1 MIPFIFLP
9 RILLLLRMIHRFLG
23 LLFLFLASFSVA
35 FSQQSNSAAL
45 IKLKIDKLGTLGTAL
60 YFAAHPDDENTRLIA
75 YLANDRKYRTAYLS
89 LTRGDGGQNLLGT
102 EQGIELG
109 LIRTQELLAARA
121 IDKGEQYFSAA
132 YDFGFSKTHDE
143 TFSFWKKE
151 DILREAVY
159 LIRKLQPDVII
170 NRFPPDS
177 RGGHGHH
184 QASAMLAKEAYEAAA
199 DPKRFPEQLKDL
211 KPWKAKRIVWN
222 TANFGGM
229 NNTSEEQ
236 LKVVLNDYNPLMGY
250 SYGEIS
256 AMSRSEHK
264 SQGFGS
270 ASNRGKTTEYF
281 DHVAGEKAT
290 QDLFDGV
297 NTTWERLAEPVK
309 PIEAKI
315 QEIQKAYDLNHPE
328 NSIKSLVELHKL
340 VKALK
345 PSVYRDKKIQDIEDI
360 ILSCAGLVAE
370 SIASKPNFVVDQEF
384 PVNNEIIKRAS
395 NIEVKLIA
403 IDDKQIGDVLP
414 ANETKKFEA
423 QKSINHWTQPYW
435 LEKPNSLGKFDI
447 EDQDFGFPENQNN
460 PSTKFKLE
468 VAGLPITFEKP
479 VEYRYVDPVRGE
491 IHQPVSISPVL
502 TASISS
508 SQALLK
514 TGEKKTISLII
525 KNNSDQNQKAQLS
538 FKQTDGLTISPN
550 QESFE
555 IPANETSVKTF
566 EISNPKN
573 SASSEIQPLL
583 NAEPIH
589 SFKKISYQHIP
600 DITWFPLV
608 NLKVKALEINN
619 PLKKIGYIHGAG
631 DLVPS
636 ALENIGVQVDLLNS
650 DLLAS
655 TNLKQYDAI
664 IVGIRAY
671 NVSHNANQ
679 WLPVL
684 FDYVE
689 QGGTVLAQYNVNSRM
704 STNKFGPY
712 PFEINRDRV
721 TEEDA
726 KVTFTEENDPILNY
740 PNKITM
746 KDFEGWVQ
754 ERGLYFASNIAP
766 EYRTPLSMA
775 DKNEK
780 QNKGSLLVA
789 NYGKGKFVY
798 TSLAFFRQLPAGV
811 PGAIRLFV
819 NLLAKNEKN

>member
-1 MIPFIFLP
+1 
-9 RILLLLRMIHRFLG
+9 MIHRFLG
-23 LLFLFLASFSVA
+23 LFFLILSSFSIA
-35 FSQQSNSAAL
+35 LAQQGNSASL

-109 LIRTQELLAARA
+109 LIRTQELLAARG

-159 LIRKLQPDVII
+159 MIRKLQPDVII

-184 QASAMLAKEAYEAAA
+184 QASAILAKEAYEAAA
-199 DPKRFPEQLKDL
+199 DPNRFPEQLKEL
-211 KPWKAKRIVWN
+211 KPWKAKRLVWN

-229 NNTSEEQ
+229 NNTSDEQ
-236 LKVVLNDYNPLMGY
+236 LKVVLNDYNPLLGY

-256 AMSRSEHK
+256 AMSRSQHK

-270 ASNRGKTTEYF
+270 AANRGKTTEYF
-281 DHVAGEKAT
+281 DHVAGEKAN
-290 QDLFDGV
+290 QDLFDGI
-297 NTTWERLAEPVK
+297 NTSWERLGEPVK
-309 PIEAKI
+309 NIETKI
-315 QEIQKAYDLNHPE
+315 QTIQNSFDINHPE
-328 NSIKSLVELHKL
+328 KSIKDLVALHAM

-345 PSVYRDKKIQDIEDI
+345 PSVYRDKKIKDIEDI
-360 ILSCAGLVAE
+360 ILSSAGIVAE
-370 SIASKPNFVVDQEF
+370 SIAAKPNYVVNQTF
-384 PVNNEIIKRAS
+384 PVNNEIIKRAADVS
-395 NIEVKLIA
+395 VKLIS
-403 IDDKQIGDVLP
+403 IDGKQLAEALP
-414 ANETKKFEA
+414 ANETKKYPSEKKIA
-423 QKSINHWTQPYW
+423 HWTQPYW

-447 EDQDFGFPENQNN
+447 EDSNFGNPENTDN
-460 PSTKFKLE
+460 PHTSFVIE
-468 VAGLPITFEKP
+468 VDGLAISIDKP
-479 VEYRYVDPVRGE
+479 VEYRFVDPVQGE
-491 IHQPVSISPVL
+491 IYQPISISPAL
-502 TASISS
+502 TATISS
-508 SQALLK
+508 SQALLQ
-514 TGEKKTISLII
+514 TGDKKTISLTIT
-525 KNNSDQNQKAQLS
+525 NNSDQAQKAELS
-538 FKQTDGLTISPN
+538 FKQSDGLNISPK
-550 QESFE
+550 EAALD
-555 IPANETSVKTF
+555 IPEHGIVVKTF

-573 SASSEIQPLL
+573 TASSEIQPLL
-583 NAEPIH
+583 NGEPVYG
-589 SFKKISYQHIP
+589 FKRIAYQHIP
-600 DITWFPLV
+600 DITWFPAI

-631 DLVPS
+631 DLVPT
-636 ALENIGVQVDLLNS
+636 ALENIGIQVDLLNS

-664 IVGIRAY
+664 IIGIRAY
-671 NVSHNANQ
+671 NVSPNANQ
-679 WLPVL
+679 WLPIL
-684 FDYVE
+684 LNYAE

-712 PFEINRDRV
+712 PFEINRERV

-726 KVTFTEENDPILNY
+726 KVTFTDPNDPILNY
-740 PNKITM
+740 PNKITD

-754 ERGLYFASNIAP
+754 ERGLYFATNISS

-775 DKNEK
+775 DKNEE

-798 TSLAFFRQLPAGV
+798 APLAFFRQLPAGV
-811 PGAIRLFV
+811 PGATRLFV

>member
-1 MIPFIFLP
+1 
-9 RILLLLRMIHRFLG
+9 MIHRFLG
-23 LLFLFLASFSVA
+23 LFFLILSSFTIALA
-35 FSQQSNSAAL
+35 QQGNSASL

-159 LIRKLQPDVII
+159 MIRKLQPDVII

-184 QASAMLAKEAYEAAA
+184 QASAILAKEAYEAAA
-199 DPKRFPEQLKDL
+199 DPNRFPEQLKDL
-211 KPWKAKRIVWN
+211 KPWKAKRLVWN

-229 NNTSEEQ
+229 NNTSDEQ
-236 LKVVLNDYNPLMGY
+236 LKVVLNDYNPLLGY

-256 AMSRSEHK
+256 AMSRSQHK

-270 ASNRGKTTEYF
+270 AANRGKTTEYF
-281 DHVAGEKAT
+281 DHVAGEKAN
-290 QDLFDGV
+290 QDLFDGI
-297 NTTWERLAEPVK
+297 NTSWERLGEPVK
-309 PIEAKI
+309 NIETKI
-315 QEIQKAYDLNHPE
+315 QTIQNSFDINHPE
-328 NSIKSLVELHKL
+328 KSIKDLVALHAM

-345 PSVYRDKKIQDIEDI
+345 PSVYRDKKIKDIEDI
-360 ILSCAGLVAE
+360 ILSSAGIVAE
-370 SIASKPNFVVDQEF
+370 SIAARPNYVVNQTF
-384 PVNNEIIKRAS
+384 PVNNEIIKRAADVS
-395 NIEVKLIA
+395 VKLIS
-403 IDDKQIGDVLP
+403 IDGKQLAEALP
-414 ANETKKFEA
+414 ANETKKYPSEKKIA
-423 QKSINHWTQPYW
+423 HWTQPYW

-447 EDQDFGFPENQNN
+447 EDSNFGNPENTDN
-460 PSTKFKLE
+460 PQTSFVIE
-468 VAGLPITFEKP
+468 VDGLTISIDKP
-479 VEYRYVDPVRGE
+479 VEYRFVDPVQGE
-491 IHQPVSISPVL
+491 IYQPVSISPAL
-502 TASISS
+502 TATISS
-508 SQALLK
+508 SQALLQ
-514 TGEKKTISLII
+514 TGDKKTISLTIT
-525 KNNSDQNQKAQLS
+525 NNSDQAQKAELS
-538 FKQTDGLTISPN
+538 FKQSDGLNISPK
-550 QESFE
+550 EAALD
-555 IPANETSVKTF
+555 IPEHGIVVKTF

-573 SASSEIQPLL
+573 TASSEIQPLL
-583 NAEPIH
+583 NGEPVYG
-589 SFKKISYQHIP
+589 FKRITYQHIL
-600 DITWFPLV
+600 DITWFPAI

-631 DLVPS
+631 DLVPT
-636 ALENIGVQVDLLNS
+636 ALENIGIQVDLLNS

-664 IVGIRAY
+664 IIGIRAY
-671 NVSHNANQ
+671 NVSPNANQ
-679 WLPVL
+679 WLPIL
-684 FDYVE
+684 LNYAE

-704 STNKFGPY
+704 STNKYGPY
-712 PFEINRDRV
+712 PFEINRERV

-726 KVTFTEENDPILNY
+726 KVTFTDPNDPILNY
-740 PNKITM
+740 PNKITD

-754 ERGLYFASNIAP
+754 ERGLYFATNISP

-775 DKNEK
+775 DKNEE

-798 TSLAFFRQLPAGV
+798 APLAFFRQLPAGV
-811 PGAIRLFV
+811 PGATRLFV

>member
-1 MIPFIFLP
+1 
-9 RILLLLRMIHRFLG
+9 MIHRFLG
-23 LLFLFLASFSVA
+23 LIFLFLSSFSVA
-35 FSQQSNSAAL
+35 FAQQSNSASL

-109 LIRTQELLAARA
+109 LIRTQELLAARD

-132 YDFGFSKTHDE
+132 YDFGFSKTHEE

-159 LIRKLQPDVII
+159 MIRKLQPDVII

-184 QASAMLAKEAYEAAA
+184 QASAILAKEAYEAAA
-199 DPKRFPEQLKDL
+199 DPNRFPEQLKEL

-229 NNTSEEQ
+229 NNTSDEQ
-236 LKVVLNDYNPLMGY
+236 LKVVLNDYNPLLGY

-256 AMSRSEHK
+256 AMSRSQHK
-264 SQGFGS
+264 SQGFGA

-290 QDLFDGV
+290 KDLFEGI
-297 NTTWERLAEPVK
+297 NTSWERLGEPVK
-309 PIEAKI
+309 NIETKI
-315 QEIQKAYDLNHPE
+315 QSIQNAFNINHPE
-328 NSIKSLVELHKL
+328 KSIQELVALHQL

-345 PSVYRDKKIQDIEDI
+345 PSVYRDQKIKDIEDI
-360 ILSCAGLVAE
+360 ILSCAGIVAE
-370 SIASKPNFVVDQEF
+370 SIASKPNYVVNQTF
-384 PVNNEIIKRAS
+384 SVNNEIIKRAADV
-395 NIEVKLIA
+395 EVKLIS
-403 IDDKQIGDVLP
+403 IDGKQLEEALP
-414 ANETKKFEA
+414 ANETKKYASE
-423 QKSINHWTQPYW
+423 KKVDHWTQPYW

-447 EDQDFGFPENQNN
+447 EDRNFGNPENTNN
-460 PSTKFKLE
+460 PQTKFVIE
-468 VAGLPITFEKP
+468 VDGLAITVDKP
-479 VEYRYVDPVRGE
+479 VEYRYVDPVQGE
-491 IHQPVSISPVL
+491 IYQPVSISPVL
-502 TASISS
+502 TAAISS
-508 SQALLK
+508 SQALLQ
-514 TGEKKTISLII
+514 TGDKKTISLTIS
-525 KNNSDQNQKAQLS
+525 NNSEQPQKAELS
-538 FKQTDGLTISPN
+538 FKQSDGLNIVPN
-550 QESFE
+550 KASID
-555 IPANETSVKTF
+555 IPEHGLVVKTF

-573 SASSEIQPLL
+573 TASSEVQPLL
-583 NAEPIH
+583 NGEPIYG
-589 SFKKISYQHIP
+589 FKKIAYQHIP
-600 DITWFPLV
+600 DITWFPAI

-631 DLVPS
+631 DLVPL
-636 ALENIGVQVDLLNS
+636 ALENIGIQVDLLNS

-671 NVSHNANQ
+671 NVSPNTNQ
-679 WLPVL
+679 WLPIL
-684 FDYVE
+684 LDYAE

-704 STNKFGPY
+704 STSKLGPY
-712 PFEINRDRV
+712 PFEINRERV

-726 KVTFTEENDPILNY
+726 KVTFTDPNDPILNY
-740 PNKITM
+740 PNKITD

-754 ERGLYFASNIAP
+754 ERGLYFATNISP

-775 DKNEK
+775 DKNEE

-798 TSLAFFRQLPAGV
+798 APLAFFRQLPAGV
-811 PGAIRLFV
+811 PGATRLFV

>member
-1 MIPFIFLP
+1 
-9 RILLLLRMIHRFLG
+9 MIHRFLG
-23 LLFLFLASFSVA
+23 LFFLILSSFSIA
-35 FSQQSNSAAL
+35 LAQQGNSASL

-109 LIRTQELLAARA
+109 LIRTQELLAARS

-159 LIRKLQPDVII
+159 MIRKLQPDVII

-184 QASAMLAKEAYEAAA
+184 QASAILAKEAYEAAA
-199 DPKRFPEQLKDL
+199 DPNRFPEQLKDL
-211 KPWKAKRIVWN
+211 KPWKAKRLVWN

-229 NNTSEEQ
+229 NNTSDEQ
-236 LKVVLNDYNPLMGY
+236 LKVVLNDYNPLLGY

-256 AMSRSEHK
+256 AMSRSQHK

-270 ASNRGKTTEYF
+270 AANRGKTTEYF
-281 DHVAGEKAT
+281 DHVAGEKAN
-290 QDLFDGV
+290 QDLFDGI
-297 NTTWERLAEPVK
+297 NTSWERLGEPVK
-309 PIEAKI
+309 NIETKI
-315 QEIQKAYDLNHPE
+315 QTIQNSFDINHPE
-328 NSIKSLVELHKL
+328 KSIKDLVALHAM

-345 PSVYRDKKIQDIEDI
+345 PSVYRDRKIKDIEDI
-360 ILSCAGLVAE
+360 ILSSAGIVAE
-370 SIASKPNFVVDQEF
+370 SIAAKPNYVVNQTF
-384 PVNNEIIKRAS
+384 PVSNEIIKRAADVS
-395 NIEVKLIA
+395 VKLIS
-403 IDDKQIGDVLP
+403 IDGKQLAEALP
-414 ANETKKFEA
+414 ANETKKYPSE
-423 QKSINHWTQPYW
+423 KKIEHWTQPYW

-447 EDQDFGFPENQNN
+447 EDSNFGNPENTDN
-460 PSTKFKLE
+460 PQTAFVIE
-468 VAGLPITFEKP
+468 VDGLAISIDKP
-479 VEYRYVDPVRGE
+479 VEYRFVDPVQGE
-491 IHQPVSISPVL
+491 IYQPVSISLAL
-502 TASISS
+502 TATISS
-508 SQALLK
+508 SQALLQ
-514 TGEKKTISLII
+514 TGDKKTISLTIT
-525 KNNSDQNQKAQLS
+525 NNSDQAQRAELS
-538 FKQTDGLTISPN
+538 FKQSDGLNISPK
-550 QESFE
+550 EAALD
-555 IPANETSVKTF
+555 IPEHGIVVKTF

-573 SASSEIQPLL
+573 TASSEIQPLL
-583 NAEPIH
+583 NGEPVYG
-589 SFKKISYQHIP
+589 FKRIAYQHIP
-600 DITWFPLV
+600 DITWFPAI

-631 DLVPS
+631 DLVPT
-636 ALENIGVQVDLLNS
+636 ALENIGIQVDLLNS

-664 IVGIRAY
+664 IIGIRAY
-671 NVSHNANQ
+671 NVSPNANQ
-679 WLPVL
+679 WLPIL
-684 FDYVE
+684 LNYAE

-712 PFEINRDRV
+712 PFEINRERV

-726 KVTFTEENDPILNY
+726 KVTFTDPNDPILNY
-740 PNKITM
+740 PNKITDR
-746 KDFEGWVQ
+746 DFEGWVQ
-754 ERGLYFASNIAP
+754 ERGLYFATNISP

-775 DKNEK
+775 DKNQE

-798 TSLAFFRQLPAGV
+798 APLAFFRQLPAGV
-811 PGAIRLFV
+811 PGATRLFV

>member
-1 MIPFIFLP
+1 
-9 RILLLLRMIHRFLG
+9 MIHRFLG
-23 LLFLFLASFSVA
+23 LFFLILSSFSIA
-35 FSQQSNSAAL
+35 LAQQGNSASL

-159 LIRKLQPDVII
+159 MIRKLQPDVII

-184 QASAMLAKEAYEAAA
+184 QASAILAKEAYEAAA
-199 DPKRFPEQLKDL
+199 DPNRFPEQLKDL
-211 KPWKAKRIVWN
+211 MPWKAKRLVWN

-229 NNTSEEQ
+229 NNTSDEQ
-236 LKVVLNDYNPLMGY
+236 LKVVFNDYNPLLGY

-256 AMSRSEHK
+256 AMSRSQHK

-270 ASNRGKTTEYF
+270 AANRGKTTEYF
-281 DHVAGEKAT
+281 DHVAGEKAN
-290 QDLFDGV
+290 QDLFDGI
-297 NTTWERLAEPVK
+297 NTSWERLGEPVK
-309 PIEAKI
+309 NIETKI
-315 QEIQKAYDLNHPE
+315 QTIQNSFDINHPE
-328 NSIKSLVELHKL
+328 KSIKDLVALHAM

-345 PSVYRDKKIQDIEDI
+345 PSVYRDKKIKDIEDI
-360 ILSCAGLVAE
+360 ILSSAGIVAE
-370 SIASKPNFVVDQEF
+370 SIAAKPNYVVNQTF
-384 PVNNEIIKRAS
+384 PVNNEIIKRAADVS
-395 NIEVKLIA
+395 VKLIS
-403 IDDKQIGDVLP
+403 IDGKQLAEALP
-414 ANETKKFEA
+414 ANETKKYPSEKKIA
-423 QKSINHWTQPYW
+423 HWTQPYW

-447 EDQDFGFPENQNN
+447 EDSNFGNPENTDN
-460 PSTKFKLE
+460 PQTEFVIE
-468 VAGLPITFEKP
+468 VDGLAISIDKP
-479 VEYRYVDPVRGE
+479 VEYRFVDPVQGE
-491 IHQPVSISPVL
+491 IYQPISISPAL
-502 TASISS
+502 TATISS
-508 SQALLK
+508 SQALLQ
-514 TGEKKTISLII
+514 TGDKKTISLTIT
-525 KNNSDQNQKAQLS
+525 NNSDQAQKAELS
-538 FKQTDGLTISPN
+538 FKQSDGLNISPK
-550 QESFE
+550 EAALD
-555 IPANETSVKTF
+555 IPEHGIVVKTF

-573 SASSEIQPLL
+573 TASSEIQPLL
-583 NAEPIH
+583 NGEPVYG
-589 SFKKISYQHIP
+589 FKRIAYQHIP
-600 DITWFPLV
+600 DITWFPAI

-631 DLVPS
+631 DLVPT
-636 ALENIGVQVDLLNS
+636 ALENIGIQVDLLNS

-664 IVGIRAY
+664 IIGIRAY
-671 NVSHNANQ
+671 NVSPNANQ
-679 WLPVL
+679 WLPIL
-684 FDYVE
+684 LNYAE

-712 PFEINRDRV
+712 PFEINRERV

-726 KVTFTEENDPILNY
+726 KVTFTDPNDPILNY
-740 PNKITM
+740 PNKITD

-754 ERGLYFASNIAP
+754 ERGLYFATNISP

-775 DKNEK
+775 DKNEE

-798 TSLAFFRQLPAGV
+798 APLAFFRQLPAGV
-811 PGAIRLFV
+811 PGATRLFV

>member
-1 MIPFIFLP
+1 
-9 RILLLLRMIHRFLG
+9 MIHRFLG
-23 LLFLFLASFSVA
+23 LFFLILSSFSIA
-35 FSQQSNSAAL
+35 LAQQGNSASL

-109 LIRTQELLAARA
+109 LIRTQELLAARS

-159 LIRKLQPDVII
+159 MIRKLQPDVII

-184 QASAMLAKEAYEAAA
+184 QASAILAKEAYEAAA
-199 DPKRFPEQLKDL
+199 DPNRFPEQLKEL
-211 KPWKAKRIVWN
+211 KPWKAKRLVWN

-229 NNTSEEQ
+229 NNTSDEQ
-236 LKVVLNDYNPLMGY
+236 LKVVLNDYNPLLGY

-256 AMSRSEHK
+256 AMSRSQHK

-270 ASNRGKTTEYF
+270 AANRGKTTEYF
-281 DHVAGEKAT
+281 DHVAGEKAN
-290 QDLFDGV
+290 QDLFDGI
-297 NTTWERLAEPVK
+297 NTSWERLGEPVK
-309 PIEAKI
+309 NIETKI
-315 QEIQKAYDLNHPE
+315 QTIQNSFDINHPE
-328 NSIKSLVELHKL
+328 KSIKDLVALHAM

-345 PSVYRDKKIQDIEDI
+345 PSVYRDRKIKDIEDI
-360 ILSCAGLVAE
+360 ILSSAGIVAE
-370 SIASKPNFVVDQEF
+370 SIAAKPNYVVNQTF
-384 PVNNEIIKRAS
+384 PVNNEIIKRAADVS
-395 NIEVKLIA
+395 VKLIS
-403 IDDKQIGDVLP
+403 IDGKQLAEALP
-414 ANETKKFEA
+414 ANETKKYPSEKKIA
-423 QKSINHWTQPYW
+423 HWTQPYW

-447 EDQDFGFPENQNN
+447 EDSNFGNPENTDN
-460 PSTKFKLE
+460 PHTSFVIE
-468 VAGLPITFEKP
+468 VDGLAISIDKP
-479 VEYRYVDPVRGE
+479 VEYRFVDPVQGE
-491 IHQPVSISPVL
+491 IYQPISISPAL
-502 TASISS
+502 TATISS
-508 SQALLK
+508 SQALLQ
-514 TGEKKTISLII
+514 TGDKKTISLAIT
-525 KNNSDQNQKAQLS
+525 NNSDQAQKAELS
-538 FKQTDGLTISPN
+538 FKQSDGLNISPK
-550 QESFE
+550 EAALD
-555 IPANETSVKTF
+555 IPEHGIVVKTF

-573 SASSEIQPLL
+573 TASSEIQPLL
-583 NAEPIH
+583 NGEPVYG
-589 SFKKISYQHIP
+589 FKRIAYQHIP
-600 DITWFPLV
+600 DITWFPAI

-631 DLVPS
+631 DLVPT
-636 ALENIGVQVDLLNS
+636 ALENIGIQVDLLNS

-664 IVGIRAY
+664 IIGIRAY
-671 NVSHNANQ
+671 NVSPNANQ
-679 WLPVL
+679 WLPIL
-684 FDYVE
+684 LNYAE

-712 PFEINRDRV
+712 PFEINRERV

-726 KVTFTEENDPILNY
+726 KVTFTDPNDPILNY
-740 PNKITM
+740 PNKITDR
-746 KDFEGWVQ
+746 DFEGWVQ
-754 ERGLYFASNIAP
+754 ERGLYFATNISP

-775 DKNEK
+775 DKNEE

-798 TSLAFFRQLPAGV
+798 APLAFFRQLPAGV
-811 PGAIRLFV
+811 PGATRLFV

>member
-1 MIPFIFLP
+1 
-9 RILLLLRMIHRFLG
+9 MIHRFLG
-23 LLFLFLASFSVA
+23 LFFLILSSFSIA
-35 FSQQSNSAAL
+35 LAQQGNSASL

-109 LIRTQELLAARA
+109 LIRTQELLAARS

-159 LIRKLQPDVII
+159 MIRKLQPDVII

-184 QASAMLAKEAYEAAA
+184 QASAILAKEAYEAAA
-199 DPKRFPEQLKDL
+199 DPNRFPEQLKEL
-211 KPWKAKRIVWN
+211 KPWKAKRLVWN

-229 NNTSEEQ
+229 NNTSDEQ
-236 LKVVLNDYNPLMGY
+236 LKVVLNDYNPLLGY

-256 AMSRSEHK
+256 AMSRSQHK

-270 ASNRGKTTEYF
+270 AANRGKTTEYF
-281 DHVAGEKAT
+281 DHVAGEKAN
-290 QDLFDGV
+290 QDLFDGI
-297 NTTWERLAEPVK
+297 NTSWERLGEPVK
-309 PIEAKI
+309 NIETKI
-315 QEIQKAYDLNHPE
+315 QTIQNSFDINHPE
-328 NSIKSLVELHKL
+328 KSIKDLVALHAM

-345 PSVYRDKKIQDIEDI
+345 PSVYRDRKIKDIEDI
-360 ILSCAGLVAE
+360 ILSSAGIVAE
-370 SIASKPNFVVDQEF
+370 SIAAKPNYVVNQTF
-384 PVNNEIIKRAS
+384 PVSNEIIKIAADVS
-395 NIEVKLIA
+395 VKLVS
-403 IDDKQIGDVLP
+403 IDGKQLAEALP
-414 ANETKKFEA
+414 ANETKKYPSEKKIA
-423 QKSINHWTQPYW
+423 HWTQPYW

-447 EDQDFGFPENQNN
+447 EDSNFGNPENTDN
-460 PSTKFKLE
+460 PHTSFVIE
-468 VAGLPITFEKP
+468 VDGLAISIDKP
-479 VEYRYVDPVRGE
+479 VEYRFVDPVQGE
-491 IHQPVSISPVL
+491 IYQPVSISPAL
-502 TASISS
+502 TATISS
-508 SQALLK
+508 SQALLQ
-514 TGEKKTISLII
+514 TGDKKTISLTIT
-525 KNNSDQNQKAQLS
+525 NNSDQAQKAELS
-538 FKQTDGLTISPN
+538 FKQSDGLNISPK
-550 QESFE
+550 EAALD
-555 IPANETSVKTF
+555 IPEHGIVVKTF

-573 SASSEIQPLL
+573 TASSEIQPLL
-583 NAEPIH
+583 NGEPVYG
-589 SFKKISYQHIP
+589 FKRIAYQHIP
-600 DITWFPLV
+600 DITWFPAI

-631 DLVPS
+631 DLVPT
-636 ALENIGVQVDLLNS
+636 ALENIGIQVDLLNS

-664 IVGIRAY
+664 IIGIRAY
-671 NVSHNANQ
+671 NVSPNANQ
-679 WLPVL
+679 WLPIL
-684 FDYVE
+684 LNYAE

-712 PFEINRDRV
+712 PFEINRERV

-726 KVTFTEENDPILNY
+726 KVTFTDPNDPILNY
-740 PNKITM
+740 PNKITDR
-746 KDFEGWVQ
+746 DFEGWVQ
-754 ERGLYFASNIAP
+754 ERGLYFATNISP

-775 DKNEK
+775 DKNEE

-798 TSLAFFRQLPAGV
+798 APLAFFRQLPAGV
-811 PGAIRLFV
+811 PGATRLFV

>member
-1 MIPFIFLP
+1 
-9 RILLLLRMIHRFLG
+9 MIHRFLG
-23 LLFLFLASFSVA
+23 LFFLILSSFSIVLA
-35 FSQQSNSAAL
+35 QQGNSASL

-159 LIRKLQPDVII
+159 MIRKLQPDVII

-184 QASAMLAKEAYEAAA
+184 QASAILAKEAYEAAA
-199 DPKRFPEQLKDL
+199 DPNRFPEQLKEL
-211 KPWKAKRIVWN
+211 KPWKAKRLVWN

-229 NNTSEEQ
+229 NNTSDEQ
-236 LKVVLNDYNPLMGY
+236 LKVVLNDYNPLLGY

-256 AMSRSEHK
+256 AMSRSQHK

-270 ASNRGKTTEYF
+270 AANRGKTTEYF
-281 DHVAGEKAT
+281 DHVAGEKAN
-290 QDLFDGV
+290 QDLFDGI
-297 NTTWERLAEPVK
+297 NTSWERLGEPVK
-309 PIEAKI
+309 NIETKI
-315 QEIQKAYDLNHPE
+315 QTIQNSFDINHPE
-328 NSIKSLVELHKL
+328 KSIKDLVALHAM

-345 PSVYRDKKIQDIEDI
+345 PSVYRDKKIKDIEDI
-360 ILSCAGLVAE
+360 ILSSAGIVAE
-370 SIASKPNFVVDQEF
+370 SIAAKPNYVVNQTF
-384 PVNNEIIKRAS
+384 PVNNEIIKRAADVS
-395 NIEVKLIA
+395 VKLIS
-403 IDDKQIGDVLP
+403 IDGKQLAEALP
-414 ANETKKFEA
+414 ANETKKYPSEKKIA
-423 QKSINHWTQPYW
+423 HWTQPYW

-447 EDQDFGFPENQNN
+447 EDSNFGNPENTDN
-460 PSTKFKLE
+460 PHTSFVIE
-468 VAGLPITFEKP
+468 VDGLAISIDKP
-479 VEYRYVDPVRGE
+479 VEYRFVDPVQGE
-491 IHQPVSISPVL
+491 IYQPVSISPAL
-502 TASISS
+502 TATISS
-508 SQALLK
+508 SQALLQ
-514 TGEKKTISLII
+514 TGDKKTISLTIT
-525 KNNSDQNQKAQLS
+525 NNSDQAQKAELS
-538 FKQTDGLTISPN
+538 FKQSDGLNISPK
-550 QESFE
+550 EAALD
-555 IPANETSVKTF
+555 IPEHGIVVKTF

-573 SASSEIQPLL
+573 TASSEIQPLL
-583 NAEPIH
+583 NGEPVYG
-589 SFKKISYQHIP
+589 FKRIAYQHIP
-600 DITWFPLV
+600 DITWFPAI

-631 DLVPS
+631 DLVPT
-636 ALENIGVQVDLLNS
+636 ALENIGIQVDLLNS

-664 IVGIRAY
+664 IIGIRAY
-671 NVSHNANQ
+671 NVSPNANQ
-679 WLPVL
+679 WLPIL
-684 FDYVE
+684 LNYAE

-712 PFEINRDRV
+712 PFEINRERV

-726 KVTFTEENDPILNY
+726 KVTFTDPNDPILNY
-740 PNKITM
+740 PNKITD

-754 ERGLYFASNIAP
+754 ERGLYFATNISP

-775 DKNEK
+775 DKNEE

-798 TSLAFFRQLPAGV
+798 APLAFFRQLPAGV
-811 PGAIRLFV
+811 PGATRLFV

>member
-1 MIPFIFLP
+1 
-9 RILLLLRMIHRFLG
+9 MIHRFLG
-23 LLFLFLASFSVA
+23 LFFLILSSFSIA
-35 FSQQSNSAAL
+35 LAQQGNSASL

-109 LIRTQELLAARA
+109 LIRTQELLAARS

-159 LIRKLQPDVII
+159 MIRKLQPDVII

-184 QASAMLAKEAYEAAA
+184 QASAILAKEAYEAAA
-199 DPKRFPEQLKDL
+199 DPNRFPEQLKDL
-211 KPWKAKRIVWN
+211 KPWKAKRLVWN

-229 NNTSEEQ
+229 NNTSDEQ
-236 LKVVLNDYNPLMGY
+236 LKVVLNDYNPLLGY

-256 AMSRSEHK
+256 AMSRSQHK

-270 ASNRGKTTEYF
+270 AANRGKTTEYF
-281 DHVAGEKAT
+281 DHVAGEKAN
-290 QDLFDGV
+290 QDLFDGI
-297 NTTWERLAEPVK
+297 NTSWERLGEPVK
-309 PIEAKI
+309 NIETKI
-315 QEIQKAYDLNHPE
+315 QTIQNSFDINHPE
-328 NSIKSLVELHKL
+328 KSIKDLVALHAM

-345 PSVYRDKKIQDIEDI
+345 PSVYRDRKIKDIEDI
-360 ILSCAGLVAE
+360 ILSSAGIVAE
-370 SIASKPNFVVDQEF
+370 SIAAKPNYVVNQTF
-384 PVNNEIIKRAS
+384 PVNNEIIKRAADVS
-395 NIEVKLIA
+395 VKLIS
-403 IDDKQIGDVLP
+403 IDGKQLAEALP
-414 ANETKKFEA
+414 ANETKKYPSEKKIA
-423 QKSINHWTQPYW
+423 HWTQPYW

-447 EDQDFGFPENQNN
+447 EDSNFGNPENTDN
-460 PSTKFKLE
+460 PHTSFVIE
-468 VAGLPITFEKP
+468 VDGLAISIDKP
-479 VEYRYVDPVRGE
+479 VEYRFVDPVQGE
-491 IHQPVSISPVL
+491 IYQPISISPAL
-502 TASISS
+502 TATISS
-508 SQALLK
+508 SQALLQ
-514 TGEKKTISLII
+514 TGDKKTISLTIT
-525 KNNSDQNQKAQLS
+525 NNSDQAQKAELS
-538 FKQTDGLTISPN
+538 FKQSDGLNISPK
-550 QESFE
+550 EASLD
-555 IPANETSVKTF
+555 IPEHGIVVKTF

-573 SASSEIQPLL
+573 TASSEIQPLL
-583 NAEPIH
+583 NGDPVYG
-589 SFKKISYQHIP
+589 FKRIAYQHIP
-600 DITWFPLV
+600 DITWFPAI

-631 DLVPS
+631 DLVPT
-636 ALENIGVQVDLLNS
+636 ALENIGIQVDLLNS

-664 IVGIRAY
+664 IIGIRAY
-671 NVSHNANQ
+671 NVSPNANQ
-679 WLPVL
+679 WLPIL
-684 FDYVE
+684 LNYAE

-712 PFEINRDRV
+712 PFEINRERV

-726 KVTFTEENDPILNY
+726 KVTFTDPNDPILNY
-740 PNKITM
+740 PNKITDR
-746 KDFEGWVQ
+746 DFEGWVQ
-754 ERGLYFASNIAP
+754 ERGLYFATNISP

-775 DKNEK
+775 DKNEE

-798 TSLAFFRQLPAGV
+798 APLAFFRQLPAGV
-811 PGAIRLFV
+811 PGATRLFV

>member
-1 MIPFIFLP
+1 
-9 RILLLLRMIHRFLG
+9 MIHRFLG
-23 LLFLFLASFSVA
+23 LFFLILSSFSIA
-35 FSQQSNSAAL
+35 LAQQGNSASL

-109 LIRTQELLAARA
+109 LIRTQELLAARS

-159 LIRKLQPDVII
+159 MIRKLQPDVII

-184 QASAMLAKEAYEAAA
+184 QASAILAKEAYEAAA
-199 DPKRFPEQLKDL
+199 DPNRFPEQLKEL
-211 KPWKAKRIVWN
+211 KPWKAKRLVWN

-229 NNTSEEQ
+229 NNTSDEQ
-236 LKVVLNDYNPLMGY
+236 LKVVLNDYNPLLGY

-256 AMSRSEHK
+256 AMSRSQHK

-270 ASNRGKTTEYF
+270 AANRGKTTEYF
-281 DHVAGEKAT
+281 DHVAGEKAN
-290 QDLFDGV
+290 QDLFDGI
-297 NTTWERLAEPVK
+297 NTSWERLGEPVK
-309 PIEAKI
+309 NIETKI
-315 QEIQKAYDLNHPE
+315 QTIQNSFDINHPE
-328 NSIKSLVELHKL
+328 KSIKDLVALHAM

-345 PSVYRDKKIQDIEDI
+345 PSVYRDKKIKDIEDI
-360 ILSCAGLVAE
+360 ILSSAGIVAE
-370 SIASKPNFVVDQEF
+370 SIAAKPNYVVNQTF
-384 PVNNEIIKRAS
+384 PVNNEIIKRAADVS
-395 NIEVKLIA
+395 VKLIS
-403 IDDKQIGDVLP
+403 IDGKQLAEALP
-414 ANETKKFEA
+414 ANETKKYPSEKRIA
-423 QKSINHWTQPYW
+423 HWTQPYW

-447 EDQDFGFPENQNN
+447 EDSNFGNPENTDN
-460 PSTKFKLE
+460 PQTAFVIE
-468 VAGLPITFEKP
+468 VDGLAISIDKP
-479 VEYRYVDPVRGE
+479 VEYRFVDPVQGE
-491 IHQPVSISPVL
+491 IYQPVSISPAL
-502 TASISS
+502 TATISS
-508 SQALLK
+508 SQALLQA
-514 TGEKKTISLII
+514 GDKKTISLTIT
-525 KNNSDQNQKAQLS
+525 NNSDQAQKAELS
-538 FKQTDGLTISPN
+538 FKQSDGLNISPK
-550 QESFE
+550 EAALD
-555 IPANETSVKTF
+555 IPEHGIVVKTF

-573 SASSEIQPLL
+573 TASSEIQPLL
-583 NAEPIH
+583 NGDPVYG
-589 SFKKISYQHIP
+589 FKRIAYQHIP
-600 DITWFPLV
+600 DITWFPAI

-631 DLVPS
+631 DLVPT
-636 ALENIGVQVDLLNS
+636 ALENIGIQVDLLNS

-664 IVGIRAY
+664 IIGIRAY
-671 NVSHNANQ
+671 NVSPNANQ
-679 WLPVL
+679 WLPIL
-684 FDYVE
+684 LNYAE

-712 PFEINRDRV
+712 PFEINRERV

-726 KVTFTEENDPILNY
+726 KVTFTDPNDPILNY
-740 PNKITM
+740 PNKITDR
-746 KDFEGWVQ
+746 DFEGWVQ
-754 ERGLYFASNIAP
+754 ERGLYFATNISP

-775 DKNEK
+775 DKNEE

-798 TSLAFFRQLPAGV
+798 APLAFFRQLPAGV
-811 PGAIRLFV
+811 PGATRLFV

>member
-1 MIPFIFLP
+1 
-9 RILLLLRMIHRFLG
+9 MIHRFLG
-23 LLFLFLASFSVA
+23 LFFLILSSFSIA
-35 FSQQSNSAAL
+35 LAQQGNSASL

-109 LIRTQELLAARA
+109 LIRTQELLAARS

-159 LIRKLQPDVII
+159 MIRKLQPDVII

-184 QASAMLAKEAYEAAA
+184 QASAILANEAYEAAA
-199 DPKRFPEQLKDL
+199 DPNRFPEQLKEL
-211 KPWKAKRIVWN
+211 KPWKAKRLVWN

-229 NNTSEEQ
+229 NNTSDEQ
-236 LKVVLNDYNPLMGY
+236 LKVVLNDYNPLLGY

-256 AMSRSEHK
+256 AMSRSQHK

-270 ASNRGKTTEYF
+270 AANRGKTTEYF
-281 DHVAGEKAT
+281 DHVAGEKAN
-290 QDLFDGV
+290 QDLFDGI
-297 NTTWERLAEPVK
+297 NTSWERLGEPVK
-309 PIEAKI
+309 NIETKI
-315 QEIQKAYDLNHPE
+315 QTIQNSFDINHPE
-328 NSIKSLVELHKL
+328 KSIKDLVALHAM

-345 PSVYRDKKIQDIEDI
+345 PSVYRDKKIKDIEDI
-360 ILSCAGLVAE
+360 ILSSAGIVAE
-370 SIASKPNFVVDQEF
+370 SIAAKPNYVVNQTF
-384 PVNNEIIKRAS
+384 PVSNEIIKRAADVS
-395 NIEVKLIA
+395 VKLIS
-403 IDDKQIGDVLP
+403 IDGKQLAEALP
-414 ANETKKFEA
+414 ANETKKYPSEKKIA
-423 QKSINHWTQPYW
+423 HWTQPYW
-435 LEKPNSLGKFDI
+435 LERPNSLGKFDI
-447 EDQDFGFPENQNN
+447 EDSNFGNPENTDN
-460 PSTKFKLE
+460 PQTAFVIE
-468 VAGLPITFEKP
+468 VDGLAISIDKP
-479 VEYRYVDPVRGE
+479 VEYRFVDPVQGE
-491 IHQPVSISPVL
+491 IYQPVSISPAL
-502 TASISS
+502 TATISS
-508 SQALLK
+508 SQALLQ
-514 TGEKKTISLII
+514 TGDKKTISLTIT
-525 KNNSDQNQKAQLS
+525 NNSDQAQKAELS
-538 FKQTDGLTISPN
+538 FKQSDGLNISPK
-550 QESFE
+550 EAALD
-555 IPANETSVKTF
+555 IPEHGIVVKTF

-573 SASSEIQPLL
+573 TASSEIQPLL
-583 NAEPIH
+583 NGEPVYG
-589 SFKKISYQHIP
+589 FKRIAYQHIP
-600 DITWFPLV
+600 DITWFPAI

-631 DLVPS
+631 DLVPA
-636 ALENIGVQVDLLNS
+636 ALENIGIQVELLNS

-664 IVGIRAY
+664 IIGIRAY
-671 NVSHNANQ
+671 NVSPNANQ
-679 WLPVL
+679 WLPIL
-684 FDYVE
+684 LDYAE

-712 PFEINRDRV
+712 PFEINRERV

-726 KVTFTEENDPILNY
+726 KVTFTDPNDPILNY
-740 PNKITM
+740 PNKITD

-754 ERGLYFASNIAP
+754 ERGLYFATNISP

-775 DKNEK
+775 DKNEE

-798 TSLAFFRQLPAGV
+798 APLAFFRQLPAGV
-811 PGAIRLFV
+811 PGATRLFV

>member
-1 MIPFIFLP
+1 
-9 RILLLLRMIHRFLG
+9 MIHRFLG

-270 ASNRGKTTEYF
+270 ASNRGETTEYF

-775 DKNEK
+775 DKNEQ

>member
-1 MIPFIFLP
+1 
-9 RILLLLRMIHRFLG
+9 MIHRFLG
-23 LLFLFLASFSVA
+23 LFFLILSSFSIA
-35 FSQQSNSAAL
+35 LAQQGNSASL

-109 LIRTQELLAARA
+109 LIRTQELLAARS

-159 LIRKLQPDVII
+159 MIRKLQPDVII

-184 QASAMLAKEAYEAAA
+184 QASAILAKEAYEAAA
-199 DPKRFPEQLKDL
+199 DPNRFPEQLKDL
-211 KPWKAKRIVWN
+211 KPWKAKRLVWN

-229 NNTSEEQ
+229 NNTSDEQ
-236 LKVVLNDYNPLMGY
+236 LKVVLNDYNPLLGY

-256 AMSRSEHK
+256 AMSRSQHK

-270 ASNRGKTTEYF
+270 AANRGKTTEYF
-281 DHVAGEKAT
+281 DHVAGEKAN
-290 QDLFDGV
+290 QDLFDGI
-297 NTTWERLAEPVK
+297 NTSWERLGEPVK
-309 PIEAKI
+309 NIETKI
-315 QEIQKAYDLNHPE
+315 QTIQNSFDINHPE
-328 NSIKSLVELHKL
+328 KSIKDLVALHAM

-345 PSVYRDKKIQDIEDI
+345 PSVYRDRKIKDIEDI
-360 ILSCAGLVAE
+360 ILSSAGIVAE
-370 SIASKPNFVVDQEF
+370 SIAAKPNYVVNQTF
-384 PVNNEIIKRAS
+384 PVNNEIIKRAADVS
-395 NIEVKLIA
+395 VKLIS
-403 IDDKQIGDVLP
+403 IDGKQLAEALP
-414 ANETKKFEA
+414 ANETKKYPSEKKIA
-423 QKSINHWTQPYW
+423 HWTQPYW

-447 EDQDFGFPENQNN
+447 EDSNFGNPENTDN
-460 PSTKFKLE
+460 PHTSF
-468 VAGLPITFEKP
+468 VIDVDGLAISIDKP
-479 VEYRYVDPVRGE
+479 VEYRFVDPVQGE
-491 IHQPVSISPVL
+491 IYQPVSISPAL
-502 TASISS
+502 TATISS
-508 SQALLK
+508 SQALLQ
-514 TGEKKTISLII
+514 TGDKKTISLTIT
-525 KNNSDQNQKAQLS
+525 NNSDQAQKAELS
-538 FKQTDGLTISPN
+538 FKQSDGLNISPK
-550 QESFE
+550 EAALD
-555 IPANETSVKTF
+555 IPEHGIVVKTF

-573 SASSEIQPLL
+573 TASSEIQPLL
-583 NAEPIH
+583 NGEPVYG
-589 SFKKISYQHIP
+589 FKRIAYQHIP
-600 DITWFPLV
+600 DITWFPAI

-631 DLVPS
+631 DLVPT
-636 ALENIGVQVDLLNS
+636 ALENIGIQVDLLNS

-664 IVGIRAY
+664 IIGIRAY
-671 NVSHNANQ
+671 NVSPNANQ
-679 WLPVL
+679 WIPILL
-684 FDYVE
+684 NYAE

-712 PFEINRDRV
+712 PFEINRERV

-726 KVTFTEENDPILNY
+726 KVTFTDPNDPILNY
-740 PNKITM
+740 PNKITDR
-746 KDFEGWVQ
+746 DFEGWVQ
-754 ERGLYFASNIAP
+754 ERGLYFATNISP

-775 DKNEK
+775 DKNEE

-798 TSLAFFRQLPAGV
+798 APLAFFRQLPAGV
-811 PGAIRLFV
+811 PGATRLFV

>member
-1 MIPFIFLP
+1 
-9 RILLLLRMIHRFLG
+9 MIHRFLG
-23 LLFLFLASFSVA
+23 LFFLILSSFSIVLA
-35 FSQQSNSAAL
+35 QQGNSASL

-109 LIRTQELLAARA
+109 LIRTQELLAARS

-159 LIRKLQPDVII
+159 MIRKLQPDVII

-184 QASAMLAKEAYEAAA
+184 QASAILAKEAYEAAA
-199 DPKRFPEQLKDL
+199 NPNRFPEQLKEL
-211 KPWKAKRIVWN
+211 KPWKAKRLVWN

-229 NNTSEEQ
+229 NNTSDEQ
-236 LKVVLNDYNPLMGY
+236 LKVVLNDYNPLLGY

-256 AMSRSEHK
+256 AMSRSQHK

-270 ASNRGKTTEYF
+270 AANRGKTTEYF
-281 DHVAGEKAT
+281 DHVAGEKAN
-290 QDLFDGV
+290 QDLFDGI
-297 NTTWERLAEPVK
+297 NTSWERLGEPVK
-309 PIEAKI
+309 NIETKI
-315 QEIQKAYDLNHPE
+315 QTIQNSFDINHPE
-328 NSIKSLVELHKL
+328 KSIKDLVALHAM

-345 PSVYRDKKIQDIEDI
+345 PSVYRDKKIKDIEDI
-360 ILSCAGLVAE
+360 ILSSAGIVAE
-370 SIASKPNFVVDQEF
+370 SIAAKPNYVVNQTF
-384 PVNNEIIKRAS
+384 PVNNEIIKRAADVS
-395 NIEVKLIA
+395 VKLIS
-403 IDDKQIGDVLP
+403 IDGKQLSEALP
-414 ANETKKFEA
+414 ANETKKYPSEKKIA
-423 QKSINHWTQPYW
+423 HWTQPYW

-447 EDQDFGFPENQNN
+447 EDSNFGNPENTDN
-460 PSTKFKLE
+460 PQTAFVIE
-468 VAGLPITFEKP
+468 VDGLAISIDKP
-479 VEYRYVDPVRGE
+479 VEYRFVDPVQGE
-491 IHQPVSISPVL
+491 IYQPVSISPAL

-508 SQALLK
+508 SQALLQ
-514 TGEKKTISLII
+514 TGDKKTISLTIT
-525 KNNSDQNQKAQLS
+525 NNSDQAQKAELS
-538 FKQTDGLTISPN
+538 FKQSDGLNISPK
-550 QESFE
+550 EAALD
-555 IPANETSVKTF
+555 IPEHGIVVKTF

-573 SASSEIQPLL
+573 TASSEIQPLL
-583 NAEPIH
+583 NGEPVYG
-589 SFKKISYQHIP
+589 FKRITYQHIP
-600 DITWFPLV
+600 DITWFPAI

-631 DLVPS
+631 DLVPT
-636 ALENIGVQVDLLNS
+636 ALENIGIQVDLLNS

-664 IVGIRAY
+664 IIGIRAY
-671 NVSHNANQ
+671 NVSPNANQ
-679 WLPVL
+679 WLPIL
-684 FDYVE
+684 LNYAE

-712 PFEINRDRV
+712 PFEINRERV

-726 KVTFTEENDPILNY
+726 KVTFTDPNDPILNY
-740 PNKITM
+740 PNKITD

-754 ERGLYFASNIAP
+754 ERGLYFATNISP

-775 DKNEK
+775 DKNEE

-789 NYGKGKFVY
+789 NYGNGKFVY
-798 TSLAFFRQLPAGV
+798 APLAFFRQLPAGV
-811 PGAIRLFV
+811 PGATRLFV

>member
-1 MIPFIFLP
+1 
-9 RILLLLRMIHRFLG
+9 MIHRFLG
-23 LLFLFLASFSVA
+23 LFFLILSSFSIVLA
-35 FSQQSNSAAL
+35 QQGNSASL
-45 IKLKIDKLGTLGTAL
+45 IKLKIDKLGTLGTTL

-159 LIRKLQPDVII
+159 MIRKLQPDVII

-184 QASAMLAKEAYEAAA
+184 QASAILAKEAYEAAA
-199 DPKRFPEQLKDL
+199 DPNRFPEQLKEL
-211 KPWKAKRIVWN
+211 KPWKAKRLVWN

-229 NNTSEEQ
+229 NNTSDEQ
-236 LKVVLNDYNPLMGY
+236 LKVVLNDYNPLLGY

-256 AMSRSEHK
+256 AMSRSQHK

-270 ASNRGKTTEYF
+270 AANRGKTTEYF
-281 DHVAGEKAT
+281 DHVAGEKAN
-290 QDLFDGV
+290 QDLFDGI
-297 NTTWERLAEPVK
+297 NTSWERLGEPVK
-309 PIEAKI
+309 NIETKI
-315 QEIQKAYDLNHPE
+315 QTIQNSFDINHPE
-328 NSIKSLVELHKL
+328 KSIKDLVALHAM

-345 PSVYRDKKIQDIEDI
+345 PSVYRDKKIKDIEDI
-360 ILSCAGLVAE
+360 ILSSAGIVAE
-370 SIASKPNFVVDQEF
+370 SISAKPNYVVNQTF
-384 PVNNEIIKRAS
+384 PVNNEIIKRAADVS
-395 NIEVKLIA
+395 VKLIS
-403 IDDKQIGDVLP
+403 IDGKQLAEALP
-414 ANETKKFEA
+414 ANETKKYPSEKRIA
-423 QKSINHWTQPYW
+423 HWTQPYW

-447 EDQDFGFPENQNN
+447 EDSNFGNPENTDN
-460 PSTKFKLE
+460 PHTSFVIE
-468 VAGLPITFEKP
+468 VDGLAISIDKP
-479 VEYRYVDPVRGE
+479 VEYRFVDPVQGE
-491 IHQPVSISPVL
+491 IYQPVSISPAL
-502 TASISS
+502 TATISS
-508 SQALLK
+508 SQALLQ
-514 TGEKKTISLII
+514 TGDKKTISLTIT
-525 KNNSDQNQKAQLS
+525 NNSDQAQKAELS
-538 FKQTDGLTISPN
+538 FKQSDGLNISPK
-550 QESFE
+550 EASLD
-555 IPANETSVKTF
+555 IPEHGIVVKTF

-573 SASSEIQPLL
+573 TARSEIQPLL
-583 NAEPIH
+583 NGEPVYG
-589 SFKKISYQHIP
+589 FKRITYQHIP
-600 DITWFPLV
+600 DITWFPAI

-631 DLVPS
+631 DLVPT
-636 ALENIGVQVDLLNS
+636 ALENIGIQVDLLNS

-664 IVGIRAY
+664 IIGIRAY
-671 NVSHNANQ
+671 NVSPNANQ
-679 WLPVL
+679 WLPIL
-684 FDYVE
+684 LNYAE

-712 PFEINRDRV
+712 PFEINRERV

-726 KVTFTEENDPILNY
+726 KVTFTDPNDPILNY
-740 PNKITM
+740 PNKITD

-754 ERGLYFASNIAP
+754 ERGLYFATNISP

-775 DKNEK
+775 DKNEE

-798 TSLAFFRQLPAGV
+798 APLAFFRQLPAGV
-811 PGAIRLFV
+811 PGATRLFV

>member
-1 MIPFIFLP
+1 
-9 RILLLLRMIHRFLG
+9 MIHRFLG
-23 LLFLFLASFSVA
+23 LFFLILSSFSIA
-35 FSQQSNSAAL
+35 LAQQGNSASL

-109 LIRTQELLAARA
+109 LIRTQELLAARS

-159 LIRKLQPDVII
+159 MIRKLQPDVII

-184 QASAMLAKEAYEAAA
+184 QASAILAKEAYEAAA
-199 DPKRFPEQLKDL
+199 DPNRFPEQLKEL
-211 KPWKAKRIVWN
+211 KPWKAKRLVWN

-229 NNTSEEQ
+229 NNTSDEQ
-236 LKVVLNDYNPLMGY
+236 LKVVLNDYNPLLGY

-256 AMSRSEHK
+256 AMSRSQHK

-270 ASNRGKTTEYF
+270 AANRGKTTEYF
-281 DHVAGEKAT
+281 DHVAGEKAN
-290 QDLFDGV
+290 QDLFDGI
-297 NTTWERLAEPVK
+297 NTSWERLGEPVK
-309 PIEAKI
+309 NIETKI
-315 QEIQKAYDLNHPE
+315 QTIQNSFDINHPE
-328 NSIKSLVELHKL
+328 KSIKDLVALHAM

-345 PSVYRDKKIQDIEDI
+345 PSVYRDRKIKDIEDI
-360 ILSCAGLVAE
+360 ILSSAGIVAE
-370 SIASKPNFVVDQEF
+370 SIAAKPNYVVNQTF
-384 PVNNEIIKRAS
+384 PVNNEIIKRAADVS
-395 NIEVKLIA
+395 VKLIS
-403 IDDKQIGDVLP
+403 IDGKQLAEALP
-414 ANETKKFEA
+414 ANETKKYPSEKKIA
-423 QKSINHWTQPYW
+423 HWTQPYW

-447 EDQDFGFPENQNN
+447 EDSNFGNPENTDN
-460 PSTKFKLE
+460 PHTSFVIE
-468 VAGLPITFEKP
+468 VDGLAISIDKP
-479 VEYRYVDPVRGE
+479 VEYRFVDPVQGE
-491 IHQPVSISPVL
+491 IYQPVSISPAL
-502 TASISS
+502 TATISS
-508 SQALLK
+508 SQALLQ
-514 TGEKKTISLII
+514 TGDKKTISLTIT
-525 KNNSDQNQKAQLS
+525 NNSDQAQRAELS
-538 FKQTDGLTISPN
+538 FKQSDGLNISPK
-550 QESFE
+550 EASLD
-555 IPANETSVKTF
+555 IPEHGIVVKTF

-573 SASSEIQPLL
+573 TASSEIQPLL
-583 NAEPIH
+583 NGEPVYG
-589 SFKKISYQHIP
+589 FKRIAYQHIP
-600 DITWFPLV
+600 DITWFPAI

-631 DLVPS
+631 DLVPT
-636 ALENIGVQVDLLNS
+636 ALENIGIQVDLLNS

-664 IVGIRAY
+664 IIGIRAY
-671 NVSHNANQ
+671 NVSPNANQ
-679 WLPVL
+679 WLPIL
-684 FDYVE
+684 LNYAE

-712 PFEINRDRV
+712 PFEINRERV

-726 KVTFTEENDPILNY
+726 KVTFTDPNDPILNY
-740 PNKITM
+740 PNKITDR
-746 KDFEGWVQ
+746 DFKGWVQ
-754 ERGLYFASNIAP
+754 ERGLYFATNISP

-775 DKNEK
+775 DKNEE

-798 TSLAFFRQLPAGV
+798 APLAFFRQLPAGV
-811 PGAIRLFV
+811 PGATRLFV

>member
-1 MIPFIFLP
+1 
-9 RILLLLRMIHRFLG
+9 MIHRFLG
-23 LLFLFLASFSVA
+23 LFFLILSSFSIA
-35 FSQQSNSAAL
+35 LAQQGNPASL

-109 LIRTQELLAARA
+109 LIRTQELLAARS

-159 LIRKLQPDVII
+159 MIRKLQPDVII

-184 QASAMLAKEAYEAAA
+184 QASAILAKEAYEAAA
-199 DPKRFPEQLKDL
+199 DPNRFPEQLKDL
-211 KPWKAKRIVWN
+211 KPWKAKRLVWN

-229 NNTSEEQ
+229 NNTSDEQ
-236 LKVVLNDYNPLMGY
+236 LKVVLNDYNPLLGY

-256 AMSRSEHK
+256 AMSRSQHK

-270 ASNRGKTTEYF
+270 AANRGKTTEYF
-281 DHVAGEKAT
+281 DHVAGEKAN
-290 QDLFDGV
+290 QDLFDGI
-297 NTTWERLAEPVK
+297 NTSWERLGEPVK
-309 PIEAKI
+309 NIETKI
-315 QEIQKAYDLNHPE
+315 QTIQNSFDINHPE
-328 NSIKSLVELHKL
+328 KSIKDLVALHAM

-345 PSVYRDKKIQDIEDI
+345 PSVYRDRKIKDIEDI
-360 ILSCAGLVAE
+360 ILSSAGIVAE
-370 SIASKPNFVVDQEF
+370 SIAAKPNYVVNQTF
-384 PVNNEIIKRAS
+384 PVNNEIIKRAADVS
-395 NIEVKLIA
+395 VKLIS
-403 IDDKQIGDVLP
+403 IDGKQLAEALP
-414 ANETKKFEA
+414 ANETKKYPSEKKIA
-423 QKSINHWTQPYW
+423 HWTQPYW

-447 EDQDFGFPENQNN
+447 EDSNFGNPENTNN
-460 PSTKFKLE
+460 PQTAFVIE
-468 VAGLPITFEKP
+468 VDGLAISIDKP
-479 VEYRYVDPVRGE
+479 VEYRFVDPVQGE
-491 IHQPVSISPVL
+491 IYQPVSISPAL
-502 TASISS
+502 TATISS
-508 SQALLK
+508 SQALLQ
-514 TGEKKTISLII
+514 TGDKKTISLTIT
-525 KNNSDQNQKAQLS
+525 NNSDQAQKAELS
-538 FKQTDGLTISPN
+538 FKQSDGLNISPK
-550 QESFE
+550 EASLD
-555 IPANETSVKTF
+555 IPEHGIVVKTF

-573 SASSEIQPLL
+573 TASSEIQPLL
-583 NAEPIH
+583 NGEPVYG
-589 SFKKISYQHIP
+589 FKRIAYQHIP
-600 DITWFPLV
+600 DITWFPAI

-631 DLVPS
+631 DLVPT
-636 ALENIGVQVDLLNS
+636 ALENIGIQVDLLNS

-664 IVGIRAY
+664 IIGIRAY
-671 NVSHNANQ
+671 NVSPNANQ
-679 WLPVL
+679 WLPIL
-684 FDYVE
+684 LNYAE

-712 PFEINRDRV
+712 PFEINRERV

-726 KVTFTEENDPILNY
+726 KVTFTDPNDPILNY
-740 PNKITM
+740 PNKITDR
-746 KDFEGWVQ
+746 DFEGWVQ
-754 ERGLYFASNIAP
+754 ERGLYFATNISP

-775 DKNEK
+775 DKNEE

-798 TSLAFFRQLPAGV
+798 APLAFFRQLPAGV
-811 PGAIRLFV
+811 PGATRLFV

>member
-1 MIPFIFLP
+1 
-9 RILLLLRMIHRFLG
+9 MIHRFLG
-23 LLFLFLASFSVA
+23 LFFLILSSFSIA
-35 FSQQSNSAAL
+35 LAQQGNSASL

-109 LIRTQELLAARA
+109 LIRTQELLAARS

-159 LIRKLQPDVII
+159 MIRKLQPDVII

-184 QASAMLAKEAYEAAA
+184 QASAILAKEAYEAAA
-199 DPKRFPEQLKDL
+199 DPNRFPEQLKEL
-211 KPWKAKRIVWN
+211 KPWKAKRLVWN

-229 NNTSEEQ
+229 NNTSDEQ
-236 LKVVLNDYNPLMGY
+236 LKVVLNDYNPLLGY

-256 AMSRSEHK
+256 AMSRSQHK

-270 ASNRGKTTEYF
+270 AANRGKTTEYF
-281 DHVAGEKAT
+281 DHVAGEKAN
-290 QDLFDGV
+290 QDLFDGI
-297 NTTWERLAEPVK
+297 NTSWERLGEPVK
-309 PIEAKI
+309 NIETKI
-315 QEIQKAYDLNHPE
+315 QTIQNSFDINHPE
-328 NSIKSLVELHKL
+328 KSIKDLVALHAM

-345 PSVYRDKKIQDIEDI
+345 PSVYRDKKIKDIEDI
-360 ILSCAGLVAE
+360 ILSSAGIVAE
-370 SIASKPNFVVDQEF
+370 SIAAKPNYVVNQTF
-384 PVNNEIIKRAS
+384 PVSNEIIKRAADVS
-395 NIEVKLIA
+395 VKLIS
-403 IDDKQIGDVLP
+403 IDGKQLAEALP
-414 ANETKKFEA
+414 ANETKKYPSEKKIA
-423 QKSINHWTQPYW
+423 HWTQPYW

-447 EDQDFGFPENQNN
+447 EDSNFGNPENTDN
-460 PSTKFKLE
+460 PQTAFVIE
-468 VAGLPITFEKP
+468 VDGLAISIDKP
-479 VEYRYVDPVRGE
+479 VEYRFVDPVQGE
-491 IHQPVSISPVL
+491 IYQPVSISPAL
-502 TASISS
+502 TATISS
-508 SQALLK
+508 SQALLQ
-514 TGEKKTISLII
+514 TGDKKTISLTIT
-525 KNNSDQNQKAQLS
+525 NNSDQAQKAELS
-538 FKQTDGLTISPN
+538 FKQSDGLNISPK
-550 QESFE
+550 EAALD
-555 IPANETSVKTF
+555 IPEHGIVVKTF

-573 SASSEIQPLL
+573 TASSEIQPLL
-583 NAEPIH
+583 NGEPVYG
-589 SFKKISYQHIP
+589 FKRIAYQHIP
-600 DITWFPLV
+600 DITWFPAI

-631 DLVPS
+631 DLVPA
-636 ALENIGVQVDLLNS
+636 ALENIGIQVELLNS

-664 IVGIRAY
+664 IIGIRAY
-671 NVSHNANQ
+671 NVSPNANQ
-679 WLPVL
+679 WLPIL
-684 FDYVE
+684 LDYAE

-712 PFEINRDRV
+712 PFEINRERV

-726 KVTFTEENDPILNY
+726 KVTFTDPNDPILNY
-740 PNKITM
+740 PNKITD

-754 ERGLYFASNIAP
+754 ERGLYFATNISP

-775 DKNEK
+775 DKNEE

-798 TSLAFFRQLPAGV
+798 APLAFFRQLPAGV
-811 PGAIRLFV
+811 PGATRLFV

>member
-1 MIPFIFLP
+1 
-9 RILLLLRMIHRFLG
+9 MIHRFLG
-23 LLFLFLASFSVA
+23 LFFLILSSFSIA
-35 FSQQSNSAAL
+35 LAQQGNSASL

-109 LIRTQELLAARA
+109 LIRTQELLAARS

-159 LIRKLQPDVII
+159 MIRKLQPDVII

-184 QASAMLAKEAYEAAA
+184 QASAILAKEAYEAAA
-199 DPKRFPEQLKDL
+199 DPNRFPEQLKEL
-211 KPWKAKRIVWN
+211 KPWKAKRLVWN

-229 NNTSEEQ
+229 NNTSDEQ
-236 LKVVLNDYNPLMGY
+236 LKVVLNDYNPLLGY

-256 AMSRSEHK
+256 AMSRSQHK

-270 ASNRGKTTEYF
+270 AANRGKTTEYF
-281 DHVAGEKAT
+281 DHVAGEKAN
-290 QDLFDGV
+290 QDLFDGI
-297 NTTWERLAEPVK
+297 NTSWERLGEPVK
-309 PIEAKI
+309 NIETKI
-315 QEIQKAYDLNHPE
+315 QTIQNSFDINHPE
-328 NSIKSLVELHKL
+328 KSIKDLVALHAM

-345 PSVYRDKKIQDIEDI
+345 PSVYRDKKIKDIEDI
-360 ILSCAGLVAE
+360 ILSSAGIVAE
-370 SIASKPNFVVDQEF
+370 SIAAKPNYVVNQTF
-384 PVNNEIIKRAS
+384 PINNEIIKRAADVS
-395 NIEVKLIA
+395 VKLIS
-403 IDDKQIGDVLP
+403 IDGKQLAEALP
-414 ANETKKFEA
+414 ANETKKYPSEKKIA
-423 QKSINHWTQPYW
+423 HWTQPYW

-447 EDQDFGFPENQNN
+447 EDSNFGNPENTDN
-460 PSTKFKLE
+460 PHTSFVIE
-468 VAGLPITFEKP
+468 VDGLAISIDKP
-479 VEYRYVDPVRGE
+479 VEYRFVDPVQGE
-491 IHQPVSISPVL
+491 IYQPVSISPAL
-502 TASISS
+502 TATISS
-508 SQALLK
+508 SQALLQ
-514 TGEKKTISLII
+514 TGDKKTISLTIT
-525 KNNSDQNQKAQLS
+525 NNSDQAQKAELS
-538 FKQTDGLTISPN
+538 FKQSDGLNISPK
-550 QESFE
+550 EAALD
-555 IPANETSVKTF
+555 IPEHGIVVKTF

-573 SASSEIQPLL
+573 TASSEIQPLL
-583 NAEPIH
+583 NGEPVYG
-589 SFKKISYQHIP
+589 FKRIAYQHIP
-600 DITWFPLV
+600 DITWFPAI

-631 DLVPS
+631 DLVPT
-636 ALENIGVQVDLLNS
+636 ALENIGIQVDLLNS

-664 IVGIRAY
+664 IIGIRAY
-671 NVSHNANQ
+671 NVSPNANQ
-679 WLPVL
+679 WLPIL
-684 FDYVE
+684 LNYAE

-712 PFEINRDRV
+712 PFEINRERV

-726 KVTFTEENDPILNY
+726 KVTFTDPNDPILNY
-740 PNKITM
+740 PNKITD

-754 ERGLYFASNIAP
+754 ERGLYFATNISP

-775 DKNEK
+775 DKNEE

-798 TSLAFFRQLPAGV
+798 APLAFFRQLPAGV
-811 PGAIRLFV
+811 PGATRLFV

>member
-1 MIPFIFLP
+1 
-9 RILLLLRMIHRFLG
+9 MIHRFLG
-23 LLFLFLASFSVA
+23 LFFLILSSFSIVLA
-35 FSQQSNSAAL
+35 QQGNSASL

-159 LIRKLQPDVII
+159 MIRKLQPDVII

-184 QASAMLAKEAYEAAA
+184 QASAILAKEAYEAAA
-199 DPKRFPEQLKDL
+199 DPNRFPEQLKEL
-211 KPWKAKRIVWN
+211 KPWKAKRLVWN

-236 LKVVLNDYNPLMGY
+236 LKVVLNDYNPLLGY

-256 AMSRSEHK
+256 AMSRSQHK

-281 DHVAGEKAT
+281 DHVAGEKAN
-290 QDLFDGV
+290 QDLFDGI
-297 NTTWERLAEPVK
+297 NTSWERLGEPVK
-309 PIEAKI
+309 NIETKI
-315 QEIQKAYDLNHPE
+315 QTIQNSFDINHPE
-328 NSIKSLVELHKL
+328 KSIKDLVALHAM

-345 PSVYRDKKIQDIEDI
+345 PSVYRDKKIKDIEDI
-360 ILSCAGLVAE
+360 ILSSAGIVAE
-370 SIASKPNFVVDQEF
+370 SIASKPNYVVNQTF
-384 PVNNEIIKRAS
+384 PVNNEIIKRAADVS
-395 NIEVKLIA
+395 VKLIS
-403 IDDKQIGDVLP
+403 IDGKQLAEALP
-414 ANETKKFEA
+414 ANETKKYPSEKKIA
-423 QKSINHWTQPYW
+423 HWTQPYW

-447 EDQDFGFPENQNN
+447 EDSNFGNPENTDN
-460 PSTKFKLE
+460 PQTAFVIE
-468 VAGLPITFEKP
+468 VDGLAISIDKP
-479 VEYRYVDPVRGE
+479 VEYRFVDPVQGE
-491 IHQPVSISPVL
+491 IYQPVSISPAL
-502 TASISS
+502 TATISS
-508 SQALLK
+508 SQALLQ
-514 TGEKKTISLII
+514 TGDKKTISLTIT
-525 KNNSDQNQKAQLS
+525 NNSDQAQKAELS
-538 FKQTDGLTISPN
+538 FKQSDGLNISPK
-550 QESFE
+550 EAALD
-555 IPANETSVKTF
+555 IPEHGIVVKTF

-573 SASSEIQPLL
+573 TASSEIQPLL
-583 NAEPIH
+583 NGEPVYG
-589 SFKKISYQHIP
+589 FKRITYQHIP
-600 DITWFPLV
+600 DITWFPAI

-631 DLVPS
+631 DLVPT
-636 ALENIGVQVDLLNS
+636 ALENIGIQVDLLNS

-664 IVGIRAY
+664 IIGIRAY
-671 NVSHNANQ
+671 NVSPNANQ
-679 WLPVL
+679 WLPIL
-684 FDYVE
+684 LNYAE

-712 PFEINRDRV
+712 PFEINRERV

-726 KVTFTEENDPILNY
+726 KVTFTDPNDPILNY
-740 PNKITM
+740 PNKITD

-754 ERGLYFASNIAP
+754 ERGLYFATNISP

-775 DKNEK
+775 DKNEE

-798 TSLAFFRQLPAGV
+798 APLAFFRQLPAGV
-811 PGAIRLFV
+811 PGATRLFV

>member
-1 MIPFIFLP
+1 
-9 RILLLLRMIHRFLG
+9 MIHRFLG
-23 LLFLFLASFSVA
+23 LFFLILSSFSIVLA
-35 FSQQSNSAAL
+35 QQGNSASL

-109 LIRTQELLAARA
+109 LIRTQELLAARS

-159 LIRKLQPDVII
+159 MIRKLQPDVII

-184 QASAMLAKEAYEAAA
+184 QASAILANEAYEAAA
-199 DPKRFPEQLKDL
+199 DPNRFPEQLKEL
-211 KPWKAKRIVWN
+211 KPWKAKRLVWN

-229 NNTSEEQ
+229 NNTSVEQ
-236 LKVVLNDYNPLMGY
+236 LKVVLNDYNPLLGY

-256 AMSRSEHK
+256 AMSRSQHK

-270 ASNRGKTTEYF
+270 AANRGKTTEYF
-281 DHVAGEKAT
+281 DHVAGEKAN
-290 QDLFDGV
+290 QDLFDGI
-297 NTTWERLAEPVK
+297 NTSWERLGEPVK
-309 PIEAKI
+309 NIETKI
-315 QEIQKAYDLNHPE
+315 QTIQNSFDINHPE
-328 NSIKSLVELHKL
+328 KSIKELVALHAM

-345 PSVYRDKKIQDIEDI
+345 PSVYRDKKIKDIEDI
-360 ILSCAGLVAE
+360 ILSSAGIVAE
-370 SIASKPNFVVDQEF
+370 SIAAKPNYVVNQTF
-384 PVNNEIIKRAS
+384 PVNNEIIKRAADVS
-395 NIEVKLIA
+395 VKLIS
-403 IDDKQIGDVLP
+403 IDGKQLAEALP
-414 ANETKKFEA
+414 ANETKKYPSEKKIA
-423 QKSINHWTQPYW
+423 HWTQPYW
-435 LEKPNSLGKFDI
+435 LERPNSLGKFDI
-447 EDQDFGFPENQNN
+447 EDSNFGNPENTDN
-460 PSTKFKLE
+460 PQTAFVIE
-468 VAGLPITFEKP
+468 VDGLAISIDKP
-479 VEYRYVDPVRGE
+479 VEYRFVDPVQGE
-491 IHQPVSISPVL
+491 IYQPVSISPAL
-502 TASISS
+502 TATISS
-508 SQALLK
+508 SQALLQ
-514 TGEKKTISLII
+514 TGDKKTISLTIT
-525 KNNSDQNQKAQLS
+525 NNSDQAQKAELS
-538 FKQTDGLTISPN
+538 FKQSDGLNISPK
-550 QESFE
+550 EAALD
-555 IPANETSVKTF
+555 IPEHGIVVKTF

-573 SASSEIQPLL
+573 TASSEIQPLL
-583 NAEPIH
+583 NGEPVYG
-589 SFKKISYQHIP
+589 FKRIAYQHIP
-600 DITWFPLV
+600 DITWFPAI

-631 DLVPS
+631 DLVPT
-636 ALENIGVQVDLLNS
+636 ALENIGIQVDLLNS

-664 IVGIRAY
+664 IIGIRAY
-671 NVSHNANQ
+671 NVSPNANQ
-679 WLPVL
+679 WLPIL
-684 FDYVE
+684 LNYAE

-712 PFEINRDRV
+712 PFEINRERV

-726 KVTFTEENDPILNY
+726 KVTFTDPNDPILNY
-740 PNKITM
+740 PNKITD

-754 ERGLYFASNIAP
+754 ERGLYFATNISP

-775 DKNEK
+775 DKNEE

-798 TSLAFFRQLPAGV
+798 APLAFFRQLPAGV
-811 PGAIRLFV
+811 PGATRLFV

>member
-1 MIPFIFLP
+1 
-9 RILLLLRMIHRFLG
+9 MIHRFLG
-23 LLFLFLASFSVA
+23 LFFLILSSFSIA
-35 FSQQSNSAAL
+35 LAQQGNSASL

-109 LIRTQELLAARA
+109 LIRTQELLAARS

-159 LIRKLQPDVII
+159 MIRKLQPDVII

-184 QASAMLAKEAYEAAA
+184 QASAILAKEAYEAAA
-199 DPKRFPEQLKDL
+199 DPNRFPEQLKDL
-211 KPWKAKRIVWN
+211 KPWKAKRLVWN

-229 NNTSEEQ
+229 NNTSDEQ
-236 LKVVLNDYNPLMGY
+236 LKVVLNDYNPLLGY

-256 AMSRSEHK
+256 AMSRSQHK

-270 ASNRGKTTEYF
+270 AANRGKTTEYF
-281 DHVAGEKAT
+281 DHVAGEKAN
-290 QDLFDGV
+290 QDLFDGI
-297 NTTWERLAEPVK
+297 NTSWERLGEPVK
-309 PIEAKI
+309 NIETKI
-315 QEIQKAYDLNHPE
+315 QTIQNSFDINHPE
-328 NSIKSLVELHKL
+328 KSIKDLVALHAM

-345 PSVYRDKKIQDIEDI
+345 PSVYRDRKIKDIEDI
-360 ILSCAGLVAE
+360 ILSSAGIVAE
-370 SIASKPNFVVDQEF
+370 SIAAKPNYVVNQTF
-384 PVNNEIIKRAS
+384 PINNEIIKRAADVS
-395 NIEVKLIA
+395 VKLIS
-403 IDDKQIGDVLP
+403 IDGKQLAEALP
-414 ANETKKFEA
+414 ANETKKYPSEKKIA
-423 QKSINHWTQPYW
+423 HWTQPYW

-447 EDQDFGFPENQNN
+447 EDSNFGNPENTDN
-460 PSTKFKLE
+460 PHTSFVIE
-468 VAGLPITFEKP
+468 VDGLAISIDKP
-479 VEYRYVDPVRGE
+479 VEYRFVDPVQGE
-491 IHQPVSISPVL
+491 IYQPVSISPAL
-502 TASISS
+502 TATISS
-508 SQALLK
+508 SQALLQ
-514 TGEKKTISLII
+514 TGDKKTISLTIT
-525 KNNSDQNQKAQLS
+525 NNSDQAQKAELS
-538 FKQTDGLTISPN
+538 FKQSDGLNISPK
-550 QESFE
+550 EAALD
-555 IPANETSVKTF
+555 IPEHGIVVKTF

-573 SASSEIQPLL
+573 TASSEIQPLL
-583 NAEPIH
+583 NGEPVYG
-589 SFKKISYQHIP
+589 FKRIAYQHIP
-600 DITWFPLV
+600 DITWFPAI

-631 DLVPS
+631 DLVPT
-636 ALENIGVQVDLLNS
+636 ALENIGIQVDLLNS

-664 IVGIRAY
+664 IIGIRAY
-671 NVSHNANQ
+671 NVSPNANK
-679 WLPVL
+679 WLPIL
-684 FDYVE
+684 LNYAE

-712 PFEINRDRV
+712 PFEINRERV

-726 KVTFTEENDPILNY
+726 KVTFTDPNDPILNY
-740 PNKITM
+740 PNKITDR
-746 KDFEGWVQ
+746 DFEGWVQ
-754 ERGLYFASNIAP
+754 ERGLYFATNISP

-775 DKNEK
+775 DKNEE

-798 TSLAFFRQLPAGV
+798 APLAFFRQLPAGV
-811 PGAIRLFV
+811 PGATRLFV

>member
-1 MIPFIFLP
+1 
-9 RILLLLRMIHRFLG
+9 MIHRFLG
-23 LLFLFLASFSVA
+23 LFFLILSSFSIA
-35 FSQQSNSAAL
+35 LAQQGNSASL

-109 LIRTQELLAARA
+109 LIRTQELLAARS

-159 LIRKLQPDVII
+159 MIRKLQPDVII

-184 QASAMLAKEAYEAAA
+184 QASAILAKEAYEAAA
-199 DPKRFPEQLKDL
+199 DPNRFPEQLKEL
-211 KPWKAKRIVWN
+211 KPWKAKRLVWN

-229 NNTSEEQ
+229 NNTSDEQ
-236 LKVVLNDYNPLMGY
+236 LKVVLNDYNPLLGY

-256 AMSRSEHK
+256 AMSRSQHK

-270 ASNRGKTTEYF
+270 AANRGKTTEYF
-281 DHVAGEKAT
+281 DHVAGEKAN
-290 QDLFDGV
+290 QDLFDGI
-297 NTTWERLAEPVK
+297 NTSWERLGEPVK
-309 PIEAKI
+309 NIETKI
-315 QEIQKAYDLNHPE
+315 QTIQNSFDINHPE
-328 NSIKSLVELHKL
+328 KSIKDLVALHAM

-345 PSVYRDKKIQDIEDI
+345 PSVYRDRKIKDIEDI
-360 ILSCAGLVAE
+360 ILSSAGIVAE
-370 SIASKPNFVVDQEF
+370 SIAAKPNYVVNQTF
-384 PVNNEIIKRAS
+384 PVNNEIIKRAADVS
-395 NIEVKLIA
+395 VKLIS
-403 IDDKQIGDVLP
+403 IDGKQLAEALP
-414 ANETKKFEA
+414 ANETKKYPSEKKIA
-423 QKSINHWTQPYW
+423 HWTQPYW

-447 EDQDFGFPENQNN
+447 EDSNFGNPENTDN
-460 PSTKFKLE
+460 PHTSFVIE
-468 VAGLPITFEKP
+468 VDGLAISIDKP
-479 VEYRYVDPVRGE
+479 VEYRFVDPVQGE
-491 IHQPVSISPVL
+491 IYQPISISPAL
-502 TASISS
+502 TATISS
-508 SQALLK
+508 SQALLQ
-514 TGEKKTISLII
+514 TGDKKTISLTIT
-525 KNNSDQNQKAQLS
+525 NNSDQAQKAELS
-538 FKQTDGLTISPN
+538 FKQSDGLNISPK
-550 QESFE
+550 EAALD
-555 IPANETSVKTF
+555 IPEHGIVVKTF

-573 SASSEIQPLL
+573 TASSEIQPLL
-583 NAEPIH
+583 NGEPVYG
-589 SFKKISYQHIP
+589 FKRIAYQHIP
-600 DITWFPLV
+600 DITWFPAI

-631 DLVPS
+631 DLVPT
-636 ALENIGVQVDLLNS
+636 ALENIGIQVDLLNS

-664 IVGIRAY
+664 IIGIRAY
-671 NVSHNANQ
+671 NVSPNANQ
-679 WLPVL
+679 WLPIL
-684 FDYVE
+684 LNYAE

-712 PFEINRDRV
+712 PFEINRERV

-726 KVTFTEENDPILNY
+726 KVTFTDPNDPILNY
-740 PNKITM
+740 PNKITDR
-746 KDFEGWVQ
+746 DFEGWVQ
-754 ERGLYFASNIAP
+754 ERGLYFATNISP

-775 DKNEK
+775 DKNEE

-798 TSLAFFRQLPAGV
+798 APLAFFRQLPAGV
-811 PGAIRLFV
+811 PGATRLFV

>member
-1 MIPFIFLP
+1 
-9 RILLLLRMIHRFLG
+9 MIHRFLG
-23 LLFLFLASFSVA
+23 LFFLILSSFSIA
-35 FSQQSNSAAL
+35 LAQQGNSASL

-109 LIRTQELLAARA
+109 LIRTQELLAARS

-159 LIRKLQPDVII
+159 MIRKLQPDVII

-184 QASAMLAKEAYEAAA
+184 QASAILAKEAYEAAA
-199 DPKRFPEQLKDL
+199 DPNRFPEQLKDL
-211 KPWKAKRIVWN
+211 KPWKAKRLVWN

-229 NNTSEEQ
+229 NNTSDEQ
-236 LKVVLNDYNPLMGY
+236 LKVVLNDYNPLLGY

-256 AMSRSEHK
+256 AMSRSQHK

-270 ASNRGKTTEYF
+270 AANRGKTTEYF
-281 DHVAGEKAT
+281 DHVAGEKAN
-290 QDLFDGV
+290 QDLFDGI
-297 NTTWERLAEPVK
+297 NTSWERLGEPVK
-309 PIEAKI
+309 NIETKI
-315 QEIQKAYDLNHPE
+315 QTIQNSFDINHPE
-328 NSIKSLVELHKL
+328 KSIKDLVALHAM

-345 PSVYRDKKIQDIEDI
+345 PSVYRDRKIKDIEDI
-360 ILSCAGLVAE
+360 ILSSAGIVAE
-370 SIASKPNFVVDQEF
+370 SIAAKPNYVVNQTF
-384 PVNNEIIKRAS
+384 PVNNEIIKRAADVS
-395 NIEVKLIA
+395 VKLIS
-403 IDDKQIGDVLP
+403 IDGKQLAEALP
-414 ANETKKFEA
+414 ANETKKYPSEKKIA
-423 QKSINHWTQPYW
+423 HWTQPYW

-447 EDQDFGFPENQNN
+447 EDSNFGNPENTDN
-460 PSTKFKLE
+460 PHTSFVIE
-468 VAGLPITFEKP
+468 VDGLAISIDKP
-479 VEYRYVDPVRGE
+479 VEYRFVDPVQGE
-491 IHQPVSISPVL
+491 IYQPISISPAL
-502 TASISS
+502 TATISS
-508 SQALLK
+508 SQALLQ
-514 TGEKKTISLII
+514 TGDKKTISLTIT
-525 KNNSDQNQKAQLS
+525 NNSDQAQKAELS
-538 FKQTDGLTISPN
+538 FKQSDGLNISPK
-550 QESFE
+550 EAALD
-555 IPANETSVKTF
+555 IPEHGIVVKTF

-573 SASSEIQPLL
+573 TASSEIQPLL
-583 NAEPIH
+583 NGEPVYG
-589 SFKKISYQHIP
+589 FKRIAYQHIP
-600 DITWFPLV
+600 DITWFPAI

-631 DLVPS
+631 DLVPT
-636 ALENIGVQVDLLNS
+636 ALENIGIQVDLLNS

-664 IVGIRAY
+664 IIGIRAY
-671 NVSHNANQ
+671 NVSPNANQ
-679 WLPVL
+679 WLPIL
-684 FDYVE
+684 LNYAE

-712 PFEINRDRV
+712 PFEINRERV

-726 KVTFTEENDPILNY
+726 KVTFTDPNDPILNY
-740 PNKITM
+740 PNKITDR
-746 KDFEGWVQ
+746 DFEGWVQ
-754 ERGLYFASNIAP
+754 ERGLYFATNISP

-775 DKNEK
+775 DKNEE

-798 TSLAFFRQLPAGV
+798 APLAFFRQLPAGV
-811 PGAIRLFV
+811 PGATRLFV

>member
-1 MIPFIFLP
+1 
-9 RILLLLRMIHRFLG
+9 MIHRFLG
-23 LLFLFLASFSVA
+23 LFFLILSSFSIA
-35 FSQQSNSAAL
+35 LAQQGNSASL

-109 LIRTQELLAARA
+109 LIRTQELLAARS

-159 LIRKLQPDVII
+159 MIRKLQPDVII

-184 QASAMLAKEAYEAAA
+184 QASAILAKEAYEAAA
-199 DPKRFPEQLKDL
+199 DPNRFPEQLKEL
-211 KPWKAKRIVWN
+211 KPWKAKRLVWN

-229 NNTSEEQ
+229 NNTSDEQ
-236 LKVVLNDYNPLMGY
+236 LKVVLNDYNPLLGY

-256 AMSRSEHK
+256 AMSRSQHK

-270 ASNRGKTTEYF
+270 AANRGKTTEYF
-281 DHVAGEKAT
+281 DHVAGEKAN
-290 QDLFDGV
+290 QDLFDGI
-297 NTTWERLAEPVK
+297 NTSWERLGEPVK
-309 PIEAKI
+309 NIETKI
-315 QEIQKAYDLNHPE
+315 QTIQNSFDINHPE
-328 NSIKSLVELHKL
+328 KSIKDLVALHAM

-345 PSVYRDKKIQDIEDI
+345 PSVYRDKKIKDIEDI
-360 ILSCAGLVAE
+360 ILSSAGIVAE
-370 SIASKPNFVVDQEF
+370 SIAAKPNYVVNQTF
-384 PVNNEIIKRAS
+384 PVNNEIIKRAAVVS
-395 NIEVKLIA
+395 VKLIS
-403 IDDKQIGDVLP
+403 IDGKQLAEALP
-414 ANETKKFEA
+414 ANETKKYPSEKKIA
-423 QKSINHWTQPYW
+423 HWTQPYW

-447 EDQDFGFPENQNN
+447 EDSNFGNPENTDN
-460 PSTKFKLE
+460 PQTAFVIE
-468 VAGLPITFEKP
+468 VDGLAISIDKP
-479 VEYRYVDPVRGE
+479 VEYRFVDPVQGE
-491 IHQPVSISPVL
+491 IYQPVSISPAL
-502 TASISS
+502 TATISS
-508 SQALLK
+508 SQALLQ
-514 TGEKKTISLII
+514 TGDKKTISLTIT
-525 KNNSDQNQKAQLS
+525 NNSDQAQKAELS
-538 FKQTDGLTISPN
+538 FKQSDGLNISPK
-550 QESFE
+550 EAALD
-555 IPANETSVKTF
+555 IPEHGIVVKTF

-573 SASSEIQPLL
+573 TASSEIQPLL
-583 NAEPIH
+583 NGDPVYG
-589 SFKKISYQHIP
+589 FKRIAYQHIP
-600 DITWFPLV
+600 DITWFPAI

-631 DLVPS
+631 DLVPT
-636 ALENIGVQVDLLNS
+636 ALENIGIQVDLLNS

-664 IVGIRAY
+664 IIGIRAY
-671 NVSHNANQ
+671 NVSPNANQ
-679 WLPVL
+679 WLPIL
-684 FDYVE
+684 LNYAE

-712 PFEINRDRV
+712 PFEINRERV

-726 KVTFTEENDPILNY
+726 KVTFTDPNDPILNY
-740 PNKITM
+740 PNKITDR
-746 KDFEGWVQ
+746 DFEGWLQ
-754 ERGLYFASNIAP
+754 ERGLYFATNISP

-775 DKNEK
+775 DKNEE

-798 TSLAFFRQLPAGV
+798 APLAFFRQLPAGV
-811 PGAIRLFV
+811 PGATRLFV

>member
-1 MIPFIFLP
+1 
-9 RILLLLRMIHRFLG
+9 MIHRFLG
-23 LLFLFLASFSVA
+23 LFFLILSSFSIA
-35 FSQQSNSAAL
+35 LAQQGNSASL

-159 LIRKLQPDVII
+159 MIRKLQPDVII

-184 QASAMLAKEAYEAAA
+184 QASAILAKEAYEAAA
-199 DPKRFPEQLKDL
+199 DPNRFPEQLKDL
-211 KPWKAKRIVWN
+211 KPWKAKRLVWN

-229 NNTSEEQ
+229 NNTSDEQ
-236 LKVVLNDYNPLMGY
+236 LKVVLNDYNPLLGY

-256 AMSRSEHK
+256 AMSRSQHK

-270 ASNRGKTTEYF
+270 AANRGKTTEYF
-281 DHVAGEKAT
+281 DHVAGEKAN
-290 QDLFDGV
+290 QDLFDGI
-297 NTTWERLAEPVK
+297 NTSWERLGEPVK
-309 PIEAKI
+309 NIETKI
-315 QEIQKAYDLNHPE
+315 QTIQNSFDINHPE
-328 NSIKSLVELHKL
+328 KSIKDLVALHAM

-345 PSVYRDKKIQDIEDI
+345 PSVYRDKKIKDIEDI
-360 ILSCAGLVAE
+360 ILSSAGIVAE
-370 SIASKPNFVVDQEF
+370 SIAARPNYVVNQTF
-384 PVNNEIIKRAS
+384 PVNNEIIKRAADVS
-395 NIEVKLIA
+395 VKLIS
-403 IDDKQIGDVLP
+403 IDGKQLAEALP
-414 ANETKKFEA
+414 ANETKKYPSEKKIA
-423 QKSINHWTQPYW
+423 HWTQPYW

-447 EDQDFGFPENQNN
+447 EDSNFGNPENTDN
-460 PSTKFKLE
+460 PQTSFVIE
-468 VAGLPITFEKP
+468 VDGLTISIDKP
-479 VEYRYVDPVRGE
+479 VEYRFVDPVQGE
-491 IHQPVSISPVL
+491 IYQPVSISPAL
-502 TASISS
+502 TATISS
-508 SQALLK
+508 SQALLQ
-514 TGEKKTISLII
+514 TGDKKTISLTIT
-525 KNNSDQNQKAQLS
+525 NNSDQAQKAELS
-538 FKQTDGLTISPN
+538 FKQSDGLNISPK
-550 QESFE
+550 EAALD
-555 IPANETSVKTF
+555 IPEHGIVVKTF

-573 SASSEIQPLL
+573 TASSEIQPLL
-583 NAEPIH
+583 NGEPVYG
-589 SFKKISYQHIP
+589 FKRIAYQHIP
-600 DITWFPLV
+600 DITWFPAI

-631 DLVPS
+631 DLVPT
-636 ALENIGVQVDLLNS
+636 ALENIGIQVDLLNS

-664 IVGIRAY
+664 IIGIRAY
-671 NVSHNANQ
+671 NVSPNANQ
-679 WLPVL
+679 WLPIL
-684 FDYVE
+684 LNYAE

-712 PFEINRDRV
+712 PFEINRERV

-726 KVTFTEENDPILNY
+726 KVTFTDPNDPILNY
-740 PNKITM
+740 PNKITDR
-746 KDFEGWVQ
+746 DFEGWVQ
-754 ERGLYFASNIAP
+754 ERGLYFATNISP

-775 DKNEK
+775 DKNEE

-798 TSLAFFRQLPAGV
+798 APLAFFRQLPAGV
-811 PGAIRLFV
+811 PGATRLFV

>member
-1 MIPFIFLP
+1 
-9 RILLLLRMIHRFLG
+9 MIHRFLG
-23 LLFLFLASFSVA
+23 LFFLILSSFSIA
-35 FSQQSNSAAL
+35 LAQQGNSASL

-159 LIRKLQPDVII
+159 MIRKLQPDVII

-184 QASAMLAKEAYEAAA
+184 QASAILAKEAYEAAA
-199 DPKRFPEQLKDL
+199 DPNRFPEQLKEL
-211 KPWKAKRIVWN
+211 KPWKAKRLVWN

-229 NNTSEEQ
+229 NNTSDEQ
-236 LKVVLNDYNPLMGY
+236 LKVVLNDYNPLLGY

-256 AMSRSEHK
+256 AMSRSQHK

-281 DHVAGEKAT
+281 DHVAGEKAN
-290 QDLFDGV
+290 QDLFDGI
-297 NTTWERLAEPVK
+297 NTSWERLGEPVK
-309 PIEAKI
+309 NIETKI
-315 QEIQKAYDLNHPE
+315 QTIQNSFDINHPE
-328 NSIKSLVELHKL
+328 KSIKDLVALHAM

-345 PSVYRDKKIQDIEDI
+345 PSVYRDKKIKDIEDI
-360 ILSCAGLVAE
+360 ILSSAGIVAE
-370 SIASKPNFVVDQEF
+370 SIAAKPNYVVNQTF
-384 PVNNEIIKRAS
+384 PVNNEIIKRAADVS
-395 NIEVKLIA
+395 VKLIS
-403 IDDKQIGDVLP
+403 IDGKQLGEALP
-414 ANETKKFEA
+414 ANETKKYPSEKKIA
-423 QKSINHWTQPYW
+423 HWTQPYW

-447 EDQDFGFPENQNN
+447 EDSNFGNPENTDN
-460 PSTKFKLE
+460 PQTAFVIE
-468 VAGLPITFEKP
+468 VDGLAISIDKP
-479 VEYRYVDPVRGE
+479 VEYRFVDPVQGE
-491 IHQPVSISPVL
+491 IYQPVSISPAL
-502 TASISS
+502 TATISS
-508 SQALLK
+508 SQALLQ
-514 TGEKKTISLII
+514 TGDKKTISLTIT
-525 KNNSDQNQKAQLS
+525 NNSDQAQKAELS
-538 FKQTDGLTISPN
+538 FKQSDGLNISPK
-550 QESFE
+550 EASLD
-555 IPANETSVKTF
+555 IPEHGIVVKTF

-573 SASSEIQPLL
+573 TASSEIQPLL
-583 NAEPIH
+583 NGEPVYG
-589 SFKKISYQHIP
+589 FKRIAYQHIP
-600 DITWFPLV
+600 DITWFPAI

-631 DLVPS
+631 DLVPT
-636 ALENIGVQVDLLNS
+636 ALENIGIQVDLLNS

-664 IVGIRAY
+664 IIGIRAY
-671 NVSHNANQ
+671 NVSPNANQ
-679 WLPVL
+679 WLPIL
-684 FDYVE
+684 LNYAE

-712 PFEINRDRV
+712 PFEINRERV

-726 KVTFTEENDPILNY
+726 KVTFTDPNDPILNY
-740 PNKITM
+740 PNKITD

-754 ERGLYFASNIAP
+754 ERGLYFATNISP

-775 DKNEK
+775 DKNEE

-798 TSLAFFRQLPAGV
+798 APLAFFRQLPAGV
-811 PGAIRLFV
+811 PGATRLFV

>member
-1 MIPFIFLP
+1 
-9 RILLLLRMIHRFLG
+9 MIHRFLG
-23 LLFLFLASFSVA
+23 LLFLILSSFSIVLA
-35 FSQQSNSAAL
+35 QQGNSASL

-109 LIRTQELLAARA
+109 LIRTQELLAARG

-159 LIRKLQPDVII
+159 MIRKLQPDVII

-184 QASAMLAKEAYEAAA
+184 QASAILAKEAYEAAA
-199 DPKRFPEQLKDL
+199 DPNRFPEQLKEL
-211 KPWKAKRIVWN
+211 KPWKAKRLVWN

-229 NNTSEEQ
+229 NNTSDEQ
-236 LKVVLNDYNPLMGY
+236 LKVVLNDYNPLLGY

-256 AMSRSEHK
+256 AMSRSQHK

-270 ASNRGKTTEYF
+270 AANRGKTTEYF
-281 DHVAGEKAT
+281 DHVAGEKAN
-290 QDLFDGV
+290 QDLFDGI
-297 NTTWERLAEPVK
+297 NTSWERLGEPVK
-309 PIEAKI
+309 NIETKI
-315 QEIQKAYDLNHPE
+315 QTIQNSFDINHPE
-328 NSIKSLVELHKL
+328 KSIKDLVALHAM

-345 PSVYRDKKIQDIEDI
+345 PSVYRDKKIKDIEDI
-360 ILSCAGLVAE
+360 ILSSAGIVAE
-370 SIASKPNFVVDQEF
+370 SIAAKPNYVVNQTF
-384 PVNNEIIKRAS
+384 PVNNEIIKRAADVS
-395 NIEVKLIA
+395 VKLIS
-403 IDDKQIGDVLP
+403 IDGKQLAEALP
-414 ANETKKFEA
+414 ANETKKYPSEKRIA
-423 QKSINHWTQPYW
+423 HWTQPYW

-447 EDQDFGFPENQNN
+447 EDSNFGNPENTDN
-460 PSTKFKLE
+460 PQTAFVIE
-468 VAGLPITFEKP
+468 VDGLAISIDKP
-479 VEYRYVDPVRGE
+479 VEYRFVDPVQGE
-491 IHQPVSISPVL
+491 IYQPVSISPAL
-502 TASISS
+502 TATISS
-508 SQALLK
+508 SQALLQ
-514 TGEKKTISLII
+514 TGDKKTISLTIT
-525 KNNSDQNQKAQLS
+525 NNSDQAEKAELS
-538 FKQTDGLTISPN
+538 FKQSDGLNINPN
-550 QESFE
+550 KASLD
-555 IPANETSVKTF
+555 IPANGIVVKTF

-573 SASSEIQPLL
+573 TASSEIQPLL
-583 NAEPIH
+583 NGEPVYG
-589 SFKKISYQHIP
+589 FKRIAYQHIL
-600 DITWFPLV
+600 DITWFPAI

-631 DLVPS
+631 DLVPT
-636 ALENIGVQVDLLNS
+636 ALENIGIQVDLLNS

-664 IVGIRAY
+664 IIGIRAY
-671 NVSHNANQ
+671 NVSPNANQ
-679 WLPVL
+679 WLPIL
-684 FDYVE
+684 LNYAE

-712 PFEINRDRV
+712 PFEINRERV

-726 KVTFTEENDPILNY
+726 KVTFTDPNDPILNY
-740 PNKITM
+740 PNKITD

-754 ERGLYFASNIAP
+754 ERGLYFATNISP

-775 DKNEK
+775 DKNEE

-798 TSLAFFRQLPAGV
+798 APLAFFRQLPAGV
-811 PGAIRLFV
+811 PGATRLFV

>member
-1 MIPFIFLP
+1 
-9 RILLLLRMIHRFLG
+9 MIHRFLG
-23 LLFLFLASFSVA
+23 LFFLILSSFSIA
-35 FSQQSNSAAL
+35 LAQQGNSASL

-109 LIRTQELLAARA
+109 LIRTQELLAARS

-159 LIRKLQPDVII
+159 MIRKLQPDVII

-184 QASAMLAKEAYEAAA
+184 QASAILAKEAYEAAA
-199 DPKRFPEQLKDL
+199 DPNRFPEQLKEL
-211 KPWKAKRIVWN
+211 KPWKAKRLVWN
-222 TANFGGM
+222 TANFGGI
-229 NNTSEEQ
+229 NNTSDEQ
-236 LKVVLNDYNPLMGY
+236 LKVVLNDYNPLLGY

-256 AMSRSEHK
+256 AMSRSQHK

-270 ASNRGKTTEYF
+270 AANRGKTTEYF
-281 DHVAGEKAT
+281 DHVAGEKAN
-290 QDLFDGV
+290 QDLFDGI
-297 NTTWERLAEPVK
+297 NTSWERLGEPVK
-309 PIEAKI
+309 NIETKI
-315 QEIQKAYDLNHPE
+315 QTIQNSFDINHPE
-328 NSIKSLVELHKL
+328 KSIKDLVALHAM

-345 PSVYRDKKIQDIEDI
+345 PSVYRDRKIKDIEDI
-360 ILSCAGLVAE
+360 ILSSAGIVAE
-370 SIASKPNFVVDQEF
+370 SIAAKPNYVVNQTF
-384 PVNNEIIKRAS
+384 PVNNEIIKRAADVS
-395 NIEVKLIA
+395 VKLIS
-403 IDDKQIGDVLP
+403 IDGKQLAEALP
-414 ANETKKFEA
+414 ANETKKYPSEKKIA
-423 QKSINHWTQPYW
+423 HWTQPYW

-447 EDQDFGFPENQNN
+447 EDSNFGNPENTDN
-460 PSTKFKLE
+460 PQTAFVIE
-468 VAGLPITFEKP
+468 VDGLAISIDKP
-479 VEYRYVDPVRGE
+479 VEYRFVDPVQGE
-491 IHQPVSISPVL
+491 IYQPISISPAL
-502 TASISS
+502 TATISS
-508 SQALLK
+508 SQALLQ
-514 TGEKKTISLII
+514 TGDKKTISLTIT
-525 KNNSDQNQKAQLS
+525 NNSDQAQKAELS
-538 FKQTDGLTISPN
+538 FKQSDGLNISPK
-550 QESFE
+550 EAALD
-555 IPANETSVKTF
+555 IPEHGIVVKTF

-573 SASSEIQPLL
+573 TASSEIQPLL
-583 NAEPIH
+583 NGEPVYG
-589 SFKKISYQHIP
+589 FKRIAYQHIP
-600 DITWFPLV
+600 DITWFPAI

-631 DLVPS
+631 DLVPT
-636 ALENIGVQVDLLNS
+636 ALENIGIQVDLLNS

-664 IVGIRAY
+664 IIGIRAY
-671 NVSHNANQ
+671 NVSPNANQ
-679 WLPVL
+679 WLPIL
-684 FDYVE
+684 LNYAE

-712 PFEINRDRV
+712 PFEINRERV

-726 KVTFTEENDPILNY
+726 KVTFTDPNDPILNY
-740 PNKITM
+740 PNKITDR
-746 KDFEGWVQ
+746 DFEGWVQ
-754 ERGLYFASNIAP
+754 ERGLYFATNISP

-775 DKNEK
+775 DKNEE

-798 TSLAFFRQLPAGV
+798 APLAFFRQLPAGV
-811 PGAIRLFV
+811 PGATRLFV

>member
-1 MIPFIFLP
+1 
-9 RILLLLRMIHRFLG
+9 MIHRFLG
-23 LLFLFLASFSVA
+23 LFFLILSSFSIA
-35 FSQQSNSAAL
+35 LAQQGNSASL

-109 LIRTQELLAARA
+109 LIRTQELLAARS

-159 LIRKLQPDVII
+159 MIRKLQPDVII

-184 QASAMLAKEAYEAAA
+184 QASAILAKEAYEAAA
-199 DPKRFPEQLKDL
+199 DPNRFPEQLKEL
-211 KPWKAKRIVWN
+211 KPWKAKRLVWN

-229 NNTSEEQ
+229 NNTSDEQ
-236 LKVVLNDYNPLMGY
+236 LKVVLNDYNPLLGY

-256 AMSRSEHK
+256 AMSRSQHK

-270 ASNRGKTTEYF
+270 AANRGKTTEYF
-281 DHVAGEKAT
+281 DHVAGEKAN
-290 QDLFDGV
+290 QDLFDGI
-297 NTTWERLAEPVK
+297 NTSWERLGEPVK
-309 PIEAKI
+309 NIETKI
-315 QEIQKAYDLNHPE
+315 QTIQNSFDINHPE
-328 NSIKSLVELHKL
+328 KSIKDLVALHAM

-345 PSVYRDKKIQDIEDI
+345 PSVYRDRKIKDIEDI
-360 ILSCAGLVAE
+360 ILSSAGIVAE
-370 SIASKPNFVVDQEF
+370 SIAAKPNYVVNQTF
-384 PVNNEIIKRAS
+384 PVNNEIIKRAADVS
-395 NIEVKLIA
+395 VKLIS
-403 IDDKQIGDVLP
+403 IDGKQLGEALP
-414 ANETKKFEA
+414 ANETKKYPSEKKIA
-423 QKSINHWTQPYW
+423 HWTQPYW

-447 EDQDFGFPENQNN
+447 EDSNFGNPENTDN
-460 PSTKFKLE
+460 PHTSFVIE
-468 VAGLPITFEKP
+468 VDGLAISIDKP
-479 VEYRYVDPVRGE
+479 VEYRFVDPVQGE
-491 IHQPVSISPVL
+491 IYQPVSISPEL
-502 TASISS
+502 TATISS
-508 SQALLK
+508 SQALLQ
-514 TGEKKTISLII
+514 TGDKKTISLTIT
-525 KNNSDQNQKAQLS
+525 NNSDQAQKPELS
-538 FKQTDGLTISPN
+538 FKQSDGLNISPK
-550 QESFE
+550 EAALD
-555 IPANETSVKTF
+555 IPEHGIVVKTF

-573 SASSEIQPLL
+573 TASSEIQPLL
-583 NAEPIH
+583 NGEPVYG
-589 SFKKISYQHIP
+589 FKRIAYQHIP
-600 DITWFPLV
+600 DITWFPAI

-631 DLVPS
+631 DLVPT
-636 ALENIGVQVDLLNS
+636 ALENIGIQVDLLNS

-664 IVGIRAY
+664 IIGIRAY
-671 NVSHNANQ
+671 NVSPNANQ
-679 WLPVL
+679 WLPIL
-684 FDYVE
+684 LNYAE

-712 PFEINRDRV
+712 PFEINRERV

-726 KVTFTEENDPILNY
+726 KVTFTDPNDPILNY
-740 PNKITM
+740 PNKITD

-754 ERGLYFASNIAP
+754 ERGLYFATNISP

-775 DKNEK
+775 DKNEE

-798 TSLAFFRQLPAGV
+798 APLAFFRQLPAGV
-811 PGAIRLFV
+811 PGATRLFV

>member
-1 MIPFIFLP
+1 
-9 RILLLLRMIHRFLG
+9 MIHRFLG
-23 LLFLFLASFSVA
+23 LFFLILSSFSIA
-35 FSQQSNSAAL
+35 LAQQGNSASL

-109 LIRTQELLAARA
+109 LIRTQELLAARS

-159 LIRKLQPDVII
+159 MIRKLQPDVII

-184 QASAMLAKEAYEAAA
+184 QASAILAKEAYEAAA
-199 DPKRFPEQLKDL
+199 DPNRFPEQLKDL
-211 KPWKAKRIVWN
+211 KPWKAKRLVWN
-222 TANFGGM
+222 TAYFGGM
-229 NNTSEEQ
+229 NNTSDEQ
-236 LKVVLNDYNPLMGY
+236 LKVVLNDYNPLLGY

-256 AMSRSEHK
+256 AMSRSQHK

-270 ASNRGKTTEYF
+270 AANRGKTTEYF
-281 DHVAGEKAT
+281 DHVAGEKAN
-290 QDLFDGV
+290 QDLFDGI
-297 NTTWERLAEPVK
+297 NTSWERLGEPVK
-309 PIEAKI
+309 NIETKI
-315 QEIQKAYDLNHPE
+315 QTIQNSFDINHPE
-328 NSIKSLVELHKL
+328 KSIKDLVALHAM

-345 PSVYRDKKIQDIEDI
+345 PSVYRDRKIKDIEDI
-360 ILSCAGLVAE
+360 ILSSAGIVAE
-370 SIASKPNFVVDQEF
+370 SIAAKPNYVVNQTF
-384 PVNNEIIKRAS
+384 PVNNEIIKRAADVS
-395 NIEVKLIA
+395 VKLIS
-403 IDDKQIGDVLP
+403 IDGKQLAEALP
-414 ANETKKFEA
+414 ANETKKYPSEKKIA
-423 QKSINHWTQPYW
+423 HWTQPYW

-447 EDQDFGFPENQNN
+447 EDSNFGNPENTDN
-460 PSTKFKLE
+460 PQTAFVIE
-468 VAGLPITFEKP
+468 VDGLAISIDKP
-479 VEYRYVDPVRGE
+479 VEYRFVDPVQGE
-491 IHQPVSISPVL
+491 IYQPVSISPAL
-502 TASISS
+502 TATISS
-508 SQALLK
+508 SQALLQ
-514 TGEKKTISLII
+514 TGDKKTISLTIT
-525 KNNSDQNQKAQLS
+525 NNSDQAQKAELS
-538 FKQTDGLTISPN
+538 FKQSDGLNISPK
-550 QESFE
+550 EAALD
-555 IPANETSVKTF
+555 IPEHGIVVKTF

-573 SASSEIQPLL
+573 TASSEIQPLL
-583 NAEPIH
+583 NGDPVYG
-589 SFKKISYQHIP
+589 FKRIAYQHIP
-600 DITWFPLV
+600 DITWFPAI

-631 DLVPS
+631 DLVPT
-636 ALENIGVQVDLLNS
+636 ALENIGIQVDLLNS

-664 IVGIRAY
+664 IIGIRAY
-671 NVSHNANQ
+671 NVSPNANQ
-679 WLPVL
+679 WLPIL
-684 FDYVE
+684 LNYAE

-712 PFEINRDRV
+712 PFEINRERV

-726 KVTFTEENDPILNY
+726 KVTFTDPNDPILNY
-740 PNKITM
+740 PNKITDR
-746 KDFEGWVQ
+746 DFEGWVQ
-754 ERGLYFASNIAP
+754 ERGLYFATNISP

-775 DKNEK
+775 DKNEE

-798 TSLAFFRQLPAGV
+798 APLAFFRQLPAGV
-811 PGAIRLFV
+811 PGATRLFV

>member
-1 MIPFIFLP
+1 
-9 RILLLLRMIHRFLG
+9 MIHRFLG
-23 LLFLFLASFSVA
+23 LFFLILSSFSIA
-35 FSQQSNSAAL
+35 LAQQGNSASL

-109 LIRTQELLAARA
+109 LIRTQELLAARS

-159 LIRKLQPDVII
+159 MIRKLQPDVII

-184 QASAMLAKEAYEAAA
+184 QASAILAKEAYEAAA
-199 DPKRFPEQLKDL
+199 DPNRFPEQLKDL
-211 KPWKAKRIVWN
+211 KPWKAKRLVWN

-229 NNTSEEQ
+229 NNTSDEQ
-236 LKVVLNDYNPLMGY
+236 LKVVLNDYNPLLGY

-256 AMSRSEHK
+256 AMSRSQHK

-270 ASNRGKTTEYF
+270 AANRGKTTEYF
-281 DHVAGEKAT
+281 DHVAGEKAN
-290 QDLFDGV
+290 QDLFDGI
-297 NTTWERLAEPVK
+297 NTSWERLGEPVK
-309 PIEAKI
+309 NIETKI
-315 QEIQKAYDLNHPE
+315 QTIQNSFDINHPE
-328 NSIKSLVELHKL
+328 KSIKDLVALHAM

-345 PSVYRDKKIQDIEDI
+345 PSVYRDKKIKDIEDI
-360 ILSCAGLVAE
+360 ILSSAGIVAE
-370 SIASKPNFVVDQEF
+370 SIAAKPNYVVNQTF
-384 PVNNEIIKRAS
+384 PVNNEIIKRAADVS
-395 NIEVKLIA
+395 VKLIS
-403 IDDKQIGDVLP
+403 IDGKQLAEALP
-414 ANETKKFEA
+414 ANETKKYPSEKKIA
-423 QKSINHWTQPYW
+423 HWTQPYW

-447 EDQDFGFPENQNN
+447 EDSNFGNPENTDN
-460 PSTKFKLE
+460 PQTAFVIE
-468 VAGLPITFEKP
+468 VDGLAISIDKP
-479 VEYRYVDPVRGE
+479 VEYRFVDPVQGE
-491 IHQPVSISPVL
+491 IYQPVSISPAL
-502 TASISS
+502 TATISS
-508 SQALLK
+508 SQALLQ
-514 TGEKKTISLII
+514 TGDKKTISLTIT
-525 KNNSDQNQKAQLS
+525 NNSDQAQKAELS
-538 FKQTDGLTISPN
+538 FKQSDGLNISPK
-550 QESFE
+550 EAALD
-555 IPANETSVKTF
+555 IPEHGIVVKTF

-573 SASSEIQPLL
+573 TASSEIQPLL
-583 NAEPIH
+583 NGEPVYG
-589 SFKKISYQHIP
+589 FKRIAYQHIP
-600 DITWFPLV
+600 DITWFPAI

-631 DLVPS
+631 DLVPT
-636 ALENIGVQVDLLNS
+636 ALENIGIQVDLLNS

-664 IVGIRAY
+664 IIGIRAY
-671 NVSHNANQ
+671 NVSPNANQ
-679 WLPVL
+679 WLPIL
-684 FDYVE
+684 LNYAE

-712 PFEINRDRV
+712 PFEINRERV

-726 KVTFTEENDPILNY
+726 KVTFTDPNDPILNY
-740 PNKITM
+740 PNKITD

-754 ERGLYFASNIAP
+754 ERGLYFATNISP

-775 DKNEK
+775 DKNEE

-798 TSLAFFRQLPAGV
+798 APLAFFRQLPAGV
-811 PGAIRLFV
+811 PGATRLFV

>member
-1 MIPFIFLP
+1 
-9 RILLLLRMIHRFLG
+9 MIHRFLG
-23 LLFLFLASFSVA
+23 LFFLILSSFSIA
-35 FSQQSNSAAL
+35 LAQQGNSASL

-109 LIRTQELLAARA
+109 LIRTQELLAARS

-159 LIRKLQPDVII
+159 MIRKLQPDVII

-184 QASAMLAKEAYEAAA
+184 QASAILAKEAYEAAA
-199 DPKRFPEQLKDL
+199 DPNRFPEQLKEL
-211 KPWKAKRIVWN
+211 KPWKAKRLVWN

-229 NNTSEEQ
+229 NNTSDEQ
-236 LKVVLNDYNPLMGY
+236 LKVVLNDYNPLLGY

-256 AMSRSEHK
+256 AMSRSQHK

-270 ASNRGKTTEYF
+270 AANRGKTTEYF
-281 DHVAGEKAT
+281 DHVAGEKAN
-290 QDLFDGV
+290 QDLFDGI
-297 NTTWERLAEPVK
+297 NTSWERLGEPVK
-309 PIEAKI
+309 NIETKI
-315 QEIQKAYDLNHPE
+315 QTIQNSFDINHPE
-328 NSIKSLVELHKL
+328 KSIKDLVALHAM

-345 PSVYRDKKIQDIEDI
+345 PSVYRDRKIKDIEDI
-360 ILSCAGLVAE
+360 ILSSAGIVAE
-370 SIASKPNFVVDQEF
+370 SIAAKPNYVVNQTF
-384 PVNNEIIKRAS
+384 PVNNEIIKRAADVS
-395 NIEVKLIA
+395 VKLIS
-403 IDDKQIGDVLP
+403 IDGKQLAEALP
-414 ANETKKFEA
+414 ANETKKYPSEKKIA
-423 QKSINHWTQPYW
+423 HWTQPYW

-447 EDQDFGFPENQNN
+447 EDSNFGNPENTDN
-460 PSTKFKLE
+460 PQTAFVIE
-468 VAGLPITFEKP
+468 VDGLAISIDKP
-479 VEYRYVDPVRGE
+479 VEYRFVDPVQGE
-491 IHQPVSISPVL
+491 IYQPVSISPAL
-502 TASISS
+502 TATISS
-508 SQALLK
+508 SQALLQ
-514 TGEKKTISLII
+514 TGDKKTISLTIT
-525 KNNSDQNQKAQLS
+525 NNSDQAQKAELS
-538 FKQTDGLTISPN
+538 FKQSDGLNISPK
-550 QESFE
+550 EAALD
-555 IPANETSVKTF
+555 IPEHGIVVKTF

-573 SASSEIQPLL
+573 TASSEIQPLL
-583 NAEPIH
+583 NGDPVYG
-589 SFKKISYQHIP
+589 FKRIAYQHIP
-600 DITWFPLV
+600 DITWFPAI

-631 DLVPS
+631 DLVPT
-636 ALENIGVQVDLLNS
+636 ALENIGIQVDLLNS

-664 IVGIRAY
+664 IIGIRAY
-671 NVSHNANQ
+671 NVSPNANQ
-679 WLPVL
+679 WLPIL
-684 FDYVE
+684 LNYAE

-712 PFEINRDRV
+712 PFEINRERV

-726 KVTFTEENDPILNY
+726 KVTFTDPNDPILNY
-740 PNKITM
+740 PNKITDR
-746 KDFEGWVQ
+746 DFEGWVQ
-754 ERGLYFASNIAP
+754 ERGLYFATNISP

-775 DKNEK
+775 DKNEE

-798 TSLAFFRQLPAGV
+798 APLAFFRQLPAGV
-811 PGAIRLFV
+811 PGATRLFV